1 MFSRFFHLIYN
12 PRVLLVLA
20 IIVALVLLYD
30 YVTLKTFIITVGIL
44 ITCVVLGWLGYYLW
58 KKRKRAAADLADLV
72 ENNVDGDDNNN
83 ENSANATKDENAQE
97 VQALRQQMQD
107 AIKTIRKSKLGD
119 QTGKAALYELP
130 WYMVIGNPAA
140 GKSSAVLHS
149 GLKFPFMEKTNNLS
163 VKGVGGT
170 RNCDWFFSTEG
181 ILLDTAGRYSAYED
195 DRSEWLSFL
204 NLLKKN
210 RPKAPINGIII
221 AVSIA
226 ELTKNDP
233 SYALDLAKNLRSRVQ
248 DLTEQLE
255 VYAPVY
261 VVFTKMDL
269 VSGFRDF
276 FNDYEQEER
285 NQVWGATIPY
295 PEDPDNINIT
305 DVFEEHFGVL
315 INGLKDLSTTKL
327 SLRHQRTVS
336 PSLMTFPM
344 EFQSLRPMIRTL
356 MHALFEDNPFQFK
369 PILRGFY
376 FTSALQ
382 EGQVSSQ
389 MTLQMV
395 QNYDLHPPAVPLN
408 VQQESADK
416 PYFLHD
422 LFSKVIL
429 KDKHLV
435 KQHKNRNKRSHRAIA
450 TLASVVVLCAAVGV
464 WTWSYANNKQLTER
478 VEADLQQVAQ
488 IQKDSNGD
496 LQSQLESL
504 TILQSRIEQLE
515 GYDSDRPLSLGFG
528 LYQGDKLKQKL
539 LAEYY
544 NGIGIIV
551 LAPTK
556 QNIEKFLTEVNT
568 NAAQLKVQEVETS
581 EEASETINNSDTY
594 IQSDPTD
601 VEDAYNALKA
611 YLMLSNHEHLETSHL
626 SDQMTRF
633 WRTWLESNRADMP
646 RDKMIRQAERILS
659 FTLAHVDDPA
669 FPLIQNDLGLVDKTR
684 MNLSKVSKGM
694 PARERVYSE
703 IKMRSSARFP
713 AVTVA
718 QITQNTANEALLGSY
733 VISGTFTKQAWES
746 FISDEIDKAATNKIV
761 ADDWVLATS
770 SQDDLTLTG
779 SPEQI
784 RQYLVSRYK
793 QEYITEWKRFL
804 SQVYIRDSEGFDDHA
819 ILLNQLSNATDSP
832 LKTLFETVNRQTQ
845 WDNKAANQSSA
856 NGSQSRR
863 SFVNWFKQTILRQS
877 PAELRQAEAAM
888 GNSSDSSSNSIG
900 SSNGAAAPASSG
912 VIAQEFSSIHTLVKP
927 REDNKDLSLL
937 DNYLTSLGN
946 IRTRFNNIA
955 RSDDIGPDALLFA
968 SQTLSTEGS
977 ELTKSLQILD
987 EQILSQ
993 ANSEIKQLVR
1003 PLLSEPLTR
1012 SFNMLLTPTKAE
1024 INKVWQAQVHKPFI
1038 DNLGNKYPFTA
1049 NANLEATPAE
1059 IGQFFGEDGY
1069 VAKFVNE
1076 TLSPF
1081 IIRRGDQISSK
1092 IWNGAGLGLS
1102 PQFVADFGRYFVNY
1116 TGGNSTSGAAGAS
1129 GASNQ
1134 TTFQIMPLPVSGLT
1148 EYTIVVDG
1156 QQLRYRMGTQAWTT
1170 FVWPN
1175 PSSQPGASI
1184 RAKDYDGKDYTVFE
1198 EAGSFGVERLIN
1210 SARRTELGDNIFEM
1224 AWSGDGITISVRFRI
1239 ISGNSSTASQ
1249 GRSNNPFTGMKLP
1262 TEVIG
1267 LGVTRTAKPTTSST
1281 NADAANDNP
1290 ANDNVSNNNSTTN
1303 SASNVVGQNNVLNS
1317 QPAATS
1323 SSQNSNQNNNNG
1335 ASANSESA
1343 NNSPNNDDNSEQA
1356 STSSMTNTAASASS
1370 EQQEQ
1375 TP

>member
-12 PRVLLVLA
+12 PRVLLALGL
-20 IIVALVLLYD
+20 IVALVLLYD
-30 YVTLKTFIITVGIL
+30 YVTIKTFVIIIGVL
-44 ITCVVLGWLGYYLW
+44 ITCTVLGALGYYLW
-58 KKRKRAAADLADLV
+58 KKRKLASDELANLV
-72 ENNVDGDDNNN
+72 EDNGNESQGDD
-83 ENSANATKDENAQE
+83 SPHVAKDENAQE

-107 AIKTIRKSKLGD
+107 AIKTIRKSKIGD

-149 GLKFPFMEKTNNLS
+149 GLKFPFMEQGNKLS

-181 ILLDTAGRYSAYED
+181 ILLDTAGRYSVYEE

-204 NLLKKN
+204 SLLKKN

-233 SYALDLAKNLRSRVQ
+233 NYALDLAKNLRSRVQ

-269 VSGFRDF
+269 ISGFRDF

-285 NQVWGATIPY
+285 SQVWGATIPY
-295 PEDPDNINIT
+295 PEDPENINIT

-315 INGLKDLSTTKL
+315 VNGLKDLSTTKL

-382 EGQVSSQ
+382 DGQVSSQ

-395 QNYDLHPPAVPLN
+395 QNYDLRPPAIPLN
-408 VQQESADK
+408 AQQEAADK
-416 PYFLHD
+416 PYFLQD

-435 KQHKNRNKRSHRAIA
+435 KQHKNRHKRSHRALA
-450 TLASVVVLCAAVGV
+450 TLAAVVTLCAAVGL

-478 VEADLQQVAQ
+478 VVADLQQVAAL
-488 IQKDSNGD
+488 QKNSNGD

-504 TILQSRIEQLE
+504 NILQSRIEQLE
-515 GYDSDRPLSLGFG
+515 GYEDDKPLSLSFG

-544 NGIGIIV
+544 NGISIIV

-556 QNIEKFLTEVNT
+556 QNIETFLTEVNT
-568 NAAQLKVQEVETS
+568 NADQLEVRTEDSSTDDTS
-581 EEASETINNSDTY
+581 DAAVNDAY

-611 YLMLSNHEHLETSHL
+611 YLMLSNHDNLEASHL

-633 WRTWLESNRADMP
+633 WRNWLEANRADMP

-669 FPLIQNDLGLVDKTR
+669 FPLIQNDLGLIDKTR
-684 MNLSKVSKGM
+684 SNLSKVSKGQ

-703 IKMRSSARFP
+703 IKMRASARFP
-713 AVTVA
+713 SVTVA
-718 QITQNTANEALLGSY
+718 QITQNNANEALLGSY
-733 VISGTFTKQAWES
+733 VISGTFTKEAWEA
-746 FISDEIDKAATNKIV
+746 FVSDEIDKAATTRVV

-784 RQYLVSRYK
+784 RQYLVNRYK
-793 QEYITEWKRFL
+793 QEYISEWKRFL
-804 SQVYIRDSEGFDDHA
+804 SQVYVRDSTGFDDHA
-819 ILLNQLSNATDSP
+819 VLLNQLSNATESP
-832 LKTLFETVNRQTQ
+832 LKTLFETVDRQTQ
-845 WDNKAANQSSA
+845 WDNKAANQA
-856 NGSQSRR
+856 AGNGGESRR

-888 GNSSDSSSNSIG
+888 NNGGSSSN
-900 SSNGAAAPASSG
+900 APPVAQASSG
-912 VIAQEFSSIHTLVKP
+912 VIAQEFSSIHALVTP
-927 REDNKDLSLL
+927 REENQDLSLL
-937 DNYLTSLGN
+937 DSYLVSLGD

-968 SQTLSTEGS
+968 SQTLSPEGS

-1024 INKVWQAQVHKPFI
+1024 INKVWKAQVYKPFL
-1038 DNLGNKYPFTA
+1038 DNLGSKYPFTA

-1069 VAKFVNE
+1069 VARFVNE

-1081 IIRRGDQISSK
+1081 IIRRGDQISSN
-1092 IWNGAGLGLS
+1092 IWNGAGLGLN
-1102 PQFVADFGRYFVNY
+1102 PQFVADFGRYFTNY
-1116 TGGNSTSGAAGAS
+1116 TGSNSPGAVGANNTGS
-1129 GASNQ
+1129 AANQ

-1184 RAKDYDGKDYTVFE
+1184 RAKDYDGRDFTVFE

-1210 SARRTELGDNIFEM
+1210 SARRTELGNDIFEM

-1239 ISGNSSTASQ
+1239 ISGSGSSTTTGQ
-1249 GRSNNPFTGMKLP
+1249 GRSTNPFTGMKLP
-1262 TEVIG
+1262 EEIIA
-1267 LGVTRTAKPTTSST
+1267 LGVTRTARPISDNNAVDGDTPNAGSGTNQPVPTGEQNTSNVTPPARVST
-1281 NADAANDNP
+1281 IAPN
-1290 ANDNVSNNNSTTN
+1290 TN
-1303 SASNVVGQNNVLNS
+1303 S
-1317 QPAATS
+1317 
-1323 SSQNSNQNNNNG
+1323 
-1335 ASANSESA
+1335 E
-1343 NNSPNNDDNSEQA
+1343 NSPPVQPPTDTTTATDDR
-1356 STSSMTNTAASASS
+1356 SAVT

>member
-1 MFSRFFHLIYN
+1 M
-12 PRVLLVLA
+12 
-20 IIVALVLLYD
+20 
-30 YVTLKTFIITVGIL
+30 
-44 ITCVVLGWLGYYLW
+44 VLGAITYHIW
-58 KKRKRAAADLADLV
+58 KKRKAASNELSDLV
-72 ENNVDGDDNNN
+72 LVEKNNDSQVDNNHL
-83 ENSANATKDENAQE
+83 AKDENAQE

-107 AIKTIRKSKLGD
+107 AIKTIRKSKIGD

-149 GLKFPFMEKTNNLS
+149 GLKFPFMEKTNKLS

-181 ILLDTAGRYSAYED
+181 ILLDTAGRYSVYEE

-233 SYALDLAKNLRSRVQ
+233 SYALNLAKNLRSRVQ

-269 VSGFRDF
+269 ISGFRDF

-285 NQVWGATIPY
+285 SQVWGATIPY
-295 PEDPDNINIT
+295 PEDPENINIT

-315 INGLKDLSTTKL
+315 VNGLKDLSTTKL

-336 PSLMTFPM
+336 PSLMTFPI

-382 EGQVSSQ
+382 DGQVSSQ
-389 MTLQMV
+389 MTQQMV
-395 QNYDLHPPAVPLN
+395 QNYDLHPPAIPIN
-408 VQQESADK
+408 THQEANDK
-416 PYFLHD
+416 AYFLQD

-435 KQHKNRNKRSHRAIA
+435 KQHKNRNKRSYRAFA
-450 TLASVVVLCAAVGV
+450 TLGAVIVLCMAVGL
-464 WTWSYANNKQLTER
+464 WTWSYTNNKQLTER
-478 VEADLQQVAQ
+478 VTADLQQVAEQ
-488 IQKDSNGD
+488 QKNANGD
-496 LQSQLESL
+496 LKSQLESL
-504 TILQSRIEQLE
+504 SILQSRIEQLE
-515 GYDSDRPLSLGFG
+515 GYETDKPLSLSFG

-539 LAEYY
+539 LTEYY
-544 NGIGIIV
+544 NGVNIIV
-551 LAPTK
+551 LAPTT
-556 QNIEKFLTEVNT
+556 QNIERFLTEVNT
-568 NAAQLKVQEVETS
+568 NATQLEVRTEKS
-581 EEASETINNSDTY
+581 SPDESSETATDSAY

-611 YLMLSNHEHLETSHL
+611 YLMLGNHDNLETSHL

-633 WRTWLESNRADMP
+633 WRNWLEANRADMP

-659 FTLAHVDDPA
+659 FTLAHIDDPS

-684 MNLSKVSKGM
+684 QNLSKVSKGQ

-713 AVTVA
+713 SVTVA
-718 QITQNTANEALLGSY
+718 QITQNTTNEALLGSY

-746 FISDEIDKAATNKIV
+746 FVSAEIDKAATTKVV

-784 RQYLVSRYK
+784 RQYLVNRYK
-793 QEYITEWKRFL
+793 QEYISEWKRFL
-804 SQVYIRDSEGFDDHA
+804 SQVYVRDSKSFADHA
-819 ILLNQLSNATDSP
+819 VLLNQLSNATESP
-832 LKTLFETVNRQTQ
+832 LKTLFETVDRQTQ
-845 WDNKAANQSSA
+845 WDNKTANQASNTS
-856 NGSQSRR
+856 SQSRR
-863 SFVNWFKQTILRQS
+863 SFIDWFKQTILRQS
-877 PAELRQAEAAM
+877 PAELRQAEAALN
-888 GNSSDSSSNSIG
+888 NSSG
-900 SSNGAAAPASSG
+900 SSNATSTVPKTSG
-912 VIAQEFSSIHTLVKP
+912 IIAQEFSSIHALVTP
-927 REDNKDLSLL
+927 REDNQDLSLL
-937 DNYLTSLGN
+937 DNYISSLGN

-955 RSDDIGPDALLFA
+955 RSNDIGPDALLFA
-968 SQTLSTEGS
+968 SQTLSPEGS

-993 ANSEIKQLVR
+993 ANSDMKQLVR

-1024 INKVWQAQVHKPFI
+1024 INKVWKAQVRKPFL
-1038 DNLGNKYPFTA
+1038 DNLEQKYPFTA

-1069 VAKFVNE
+1069 VARFVNE

-1092 IWNGAGLGLS
+1092 IWNGAGLGLN

-1116 TGGNSTSGAAGAS
+1116 TGSNNASASGSGNSTST
-1129 GASNQ
+1129 SNQ

-1184 RAKDYDGKDYTVFE
+1184 RAKDYDGKDFTVFE

-1224 AWSGDGITISVRFRI
+1224 AWSGDGVTISVRFRI
-1239 ISGNSSTASQ
+1239 ISGSSNTASQ
-1249 GRSNNPFTGMKLP
+1249 GRSTNPFTGMKLP
-1262 TEVIG
+1262 DEVIA
-1267 LGVTRTAKPTTSST
+1267 LGVTRTAKPITDSSNSANNGTATVANGSAASPVAQTRATSTTPSSSAGQLNVT
-1281 NADAANDNP
+1281 ANATDDSPAP
-1290 ANDNVSNNNSTTN
+1290 ANDSTN
-1303 SASNVVGQNNVLNS
+1303 EDENSNV
-1317 QPAATS
+1317 A
-1323 SSQNSNQNNNNG
+1323 
-1335 ASANSESA
+1335 
-1343 NNSPNNDDNSEQA
+1343 D
-1356 STSSMTNTAASASS
+1356 
-1370 EQQEQ
+1370 QEQ

>member
-12 PRVLLVLA
+12 PRVLLVLG

-30 YVTLKTFIITVGIL
+30 YVTIKTFTIVIGIL
-44 ITCVVLGWLGYYLW
+44 IICTVLGVLGYYLW
-58 KKRKRAAADLADLV
+58 KKRKKASNELADLV
-72 ENNVDGDDNNN
+72 EDNNESLDDNA
-83 ENSANATKDENAQE
+83 EVAKDENAQE

-107 AIKTIRKSKLGD
+107 AIKTIRKSKIGD

-149 GLKFPFMEKTNNLS
+149 GLKFPFMEKTNKLS

-181 ILLDTAGRYSAYED
+181 ILIDTAGRYSVYEE

-233 SYALDLAKNLRSRVQ
+233 NYALDLAKNLRSRVQ

-285 NQVWGATIPY
+285 SQVWGATIPY
-295 PEDPDNINIT
+295 PEDPENINIT

-315 INGLKDLSTTKL
+315 VNGLKDLSTTKL

-382 EGQVSSQ
+382 DGQVSSQ

-408 VQQESADK
+408 AQQDAADT
-416 PYFLHD
+416 PYFLQD

-450 TLASVVVLCAAVGV
+450 TLAAVVTLCAAVGL
-464 WTWSYANNKQLTER
+464 WTWSYTNNKQLTER
-478 VEADLQQVAQ
+478 VVADLQQVAEL
-488 IQKDSNGD
+488 QKNSNGD

-504 TILQSRIEQLE
+504 SILQSRIEQLE
-515 GYDSDRPLSLGFG
+515 GYEEDKPLSLSFG

-539 LAEYY
+539 LTEYY

-568 NAAQLKVQEVETS
+568 NAVQLEVRTEESSTEDTTET
-581 EEASETINNSDTY
+581 ATNDAY

-611 YLMLSNHEHLETSHL
+611 YLMLGNRDNLETSHL

-633 WRTWLESNRADMP
+633 WRNWLEANRADMP

-669 FPLIQNDLGLVDKTR
+669 FPLIQNDLGLIDETR
-684 MNLSKVSKGM
+684 SNLSKVSKGQ

-713 AVTVA
+713 SITVA
-718 QITQNTANEALLGSY
+718 QITQNTTNETLLGSY
-733 VISGTFTKQAWES
+733 VISGTFTKQAWDS
-746 FISDEIDKAATNKIV
+746 FVSDEIDKAATTRVV

-784 RQYLVSRYK
+784 RQYLVNRYK
-793 QEYITEWKRFL
+793 QEYIAEWKRFL
-804 SQVYIRDSEGFDDHA
+804 SQVYVRDSEGFDDHA
-819 ILLNQLSNATDSP
+819 VLLNQLSNATESP
-832 LKTLFETVNRQTQ
+832 LKTLFETVDRQTQ
-845 WDNKAANQSSA
+845 WDNQAANQASG
-856 NGSQSRR
+856 NGGRSRR

-877 PAELRQAEAAM
+877 PAELRMAEAAM
-888 GNSSDSSSNSIG
+888 NNGSSSSDTT
-900 SSNGAAAPASSG
+900 AATQANSG
-912 VIAQEFSSIHTLVKP
+912 VIAQEFSSIHALVTP
-927 REDNKDLSLL
+927 REDNQDLSLL
-937 DNYLTSLGN
+937 DNYLASLGN

-968 SQTLSTEGS
+968 SQTLSPEGS

-1024 INKVWQAQVHKPFI
+1024 INKVWKAQVRKPFL
-1038 DNLGNKYPFTA
+1038 DNLEKKYPFTA

-1069 VAKFVNE
+1069 VARFVNE

-1092 IWNGAGLGLS
+1092 IWNGAGLGLN

-1116 TGGNSTSGAAGAS
+1116 TGSNNAGSPGTAS
-1129 GASNQ
+1129 ANGASNQ

-1184 RAKDYDGKDYTVFE
+1184 RAKDYDGRDFTVFE

-1210 SARRTELGDNIFEM
+1210 SARRTELGDDIFEM
-1224 AWSGDGITISVRFRI
+1224 AWSGDGTTISVRFRV
-1239 ISGNSSTASQ
+1239 ISGNSSNASQ

-1262 TEVIG
+1262 DDIIA
-1267 LGVTRTAKPTTSST
+1267 LGVTRTAKPVTDTNTDNNNFSPSASPSPSATSDSAANSTNQNSEQNSTTSSQSANALALTPST
-1281 NADAANDNP
+1281 NDA
-1290 ANDNVSNNNSTTN
+1290 NSTQANTPT
-1303 SASNVVGQNNVLNS
+1303 A
-1317 QPAATS
+1317 PTS
-1323 SSQNSNQNNNNG
+1323 SS
-1335 ASANSESA
+1335 
-1343 NNSPNNDDNSEQA
+1343 
-1356 STSSMTNTAASASS
+1356 AAS

>member
-12 PRVLLVLA
+12 PRVLLVLG
-20 IIVALVLLYD
+20 IVVGLVWLYD
-30 YVTLKTFIITVGIL
+30 YVTLKTFIIVVGLL
-44 ITCVVLGWLGYYLW
+44 IVAALLGLFGYYLW
-58 KKRKRAAADLADLV
+58 KKRKKASTELADLV
-72 ENNVDGDDNNN
+72 EDNVHQNPIYQSHANKNSTNKDDGN
-83 ENSANATKDENAQE
+83 EAHAVKDENAQE
-97 VQALRQQMQD
+97 VQALRQQMQE
-107 AIKTIRKSKLGD
+107 AIKTIRKSKIGD

-149 GLKFPFMEKTNNLS
+149 GLKFPFMEQTNKLS

-181 ILLDTAGRYSAYED
+181 ILLDTAGRYSAYEE

-204 NLLKKN
+204 SLLKKN

-285 NQVWGATIPY
+285 DQVWGATIPY
-295 PEDPDNINIT
+295 PEDPDNINII
-305 DVFEEHFGVL
+305 DIFEEHFGILV
-315 INGLKDLSTTKL
+315 NGLKGLSTTKL

-395 QNYDLHPPAVPLN
+395 QNYALKPPAVPLSI
-408 VQQESADK
+408 QQAAADK
-416 PYFLHD
+416 PYFLQD

-435 KQHKNRNKRSHRAIA
+435 KQYKNRNKRSHRALT
-450 TLASVVVLCAAVGV
+450 TLAAVIVLCVSVGL
-464 WTWSYANNKQLTER
+464 WTWSYANNKQLLKR

-488 IQKDSNGD
+488 IQKNANGD

-504 TILQSRIEQLE
+504 SILQSRIEQLE
-515 GYDSDRPLSLGFG
+515 GYEENQPLSLGFG
-528 LYQGDKLKQKL
+528 LYQGDKLKHKL

-544 NGIGIIV
+544 NGISIIV
-551 LAPTK
+551 LAPTT
-556 QNIEKFLTEVNT
+556 QNIEKFLTAVHS
-568 NAAQLKVQEVETS
+568 NAAQLKVQAAETS
-581 EEASETINNSDTY
+581 VEEATTLGNNDTY
-594 IQSDPTD
+594 IQSNPTD

-611 YLMLSNHEHLETSHL
+611 YLMLGNHEHLETSHL

-633 WRTWLESNRADMP
+633 WRNWLEANRADMP

-659 FTLAHVDDPA
+659 FTLAHVDDPN
-669 FPLIQNDLGLVDKTR
+669 FPLIQNDLGLVDKARTT
-684 MNLSKVSKGM
+684 LSKVSKGL

-713 AVTVA
+713 ALTVA
-718 QITQNTANEALLGSY
+718 QITQNSSNEALLGGY

-746 FISDEIDKAATNKIV
+746 FVSDEIDKAATNKMV
-761 ADDWVLATS
+761 ADDWVLATN

-804 SQVYIRDSEGFDDHA
+804 SQVYIRDSASFDDHT
-819 ILLNQLSNATDSP
+819 ILLNQLSNATNSP
-832 LKTLFETVNRQTQ
+832 LKILFETVDRQTQ
-845 WDNKAANQSSA
+845 WDNKTQNQPSA
-856 NGSQSRR
+856 NTSNSRR
-863 SFVNWFKQTILRQS
+863 SFVNWFKQTVLRQS
-877 PAELRQAEAAM
+877 PAELRQAEAAINNSNNSAIP
-888 GNSSDSSSNSIG
+888 NSS
-900 SSNGAAAPASSG
+900 ATAAPVSSG
-912 VIAQEFSSIHTLVKP
+912 FIAQEFSSIHTLVTP
-927 REDNKDLSLL
+927 REDNQNLSLL
-937 DNYLTSLGN
+937 DNYLASLGN

-993 ANSEIKQLVR
+993 ASSNIKQLIR

-1012 SFNMLLTPTKAE
+1012 SFDRLLKPTKDE
-1024 INKVWQAQVHKPFI
+1024 INKVWQAQVYKPFN
-1038 DNLGNKYPFTA
+1038 DNLAGKYPFTA

-1069 VAKFVNE
+1069 VAKFINE

-1102 PQFVADFGRYFVNY
+1102 PKFVADFGRYFTNY
-1116 TGGNSTSGAAGAS
+1116 TGANRTGANGAAGSSSA
-1129 GASNQ
+1129 ANQ

-1148 EYTIVVDG
+1148 EYTIVLDG

-1184 RAKDYDGKDYTVFE
+1184 QAKDYNGKDYAIFE
-1198 EAGSFGVERLIN
+1198 EAGSFGVERFIN
-1210 SARRTELGDNIFEM
+1210 AARRTELGNDVFEM
-1224 AWSGDGITISVRFRI
+1224 AWSGDGITLSVRFRI
-1239 ISGNSSTASQ
+1239 ISGSANTASQ
-1249 GRSNNPFTGMKLP
+1249 GQSNNPFTAMKLP
-1262 TEVIG
+1262 DEVIG
-1267 LGVTRTAKPTTSST
+1267 LGVTRTAKLLT
-1281 NADAANDNP
+1281 DANK
-1290 ANDNVSNNNSTTN
+1290 
-1303 SASNVVGQNNVLNS
+1303 
-1317 QPAATS
+1317 
-1323 SSQNSNQNNNNG
+1323 
-1335 ASANSESA
+1335 E
-1343 NNSPNNDDNSEQA
+1343 
-1356 STSSMTNTAASASS
+1356 NTAANETSDSNAATTQPKPNKGTPNTNSITPTPKINREAPIGS
-1370 EQQEQ
+1370 RQQEP

>member
-12 PRVLLVLA
+12 PRVLLALGL
-20 IIVALVLLYD
+20 IVALVLLYD
-30 YVTLKTFIITVGIL
+30 YVTIKTFVIIIGVL
-44 ITCVVLGWLGYYLW
+44 ITCTVLGALGYYLW
-58 KKRKRAAADLADLV
+58 KKRKLASDELANLV
-72 ENNVDGDDNNN
+72 EDNGNESQGDD
-83 ENSANATKDENAQE
+83 SLHVAKDENAQE

-107 AIKTIRKSKLGD
+107 AIKTIRKSKIGD

-149 GLKFPFMEKTNNLS
+149 GLKFPFMEQGNKLS

-181 ILLDTAGRYSAYED
+181 ILLDTAGRYSVYEE

-204 NLLKKN
+204 SLLKKN

-233 SYALDLAKNLRSRVQ
+233 NYALDLAKNLRSRVQ

-269 VSGFRDF
+269 ISGFRDF

-285 NQVWGATIPY
+285 SQVWGATIPY
-295 PEDPDNINIT
+295 PEDPENINIT

-315 INGLKDLSTTKL
+315 VNGLKDLSTTKL

-382 EGQVSSQ
+382 DGQVSSQ

-395 QNYDLHPPAVPLN
+395 QNYDLHPPAIPLN
-408 VQQESADK
+408 AQQEAADK
-416 PYFLHD
+416 PYFLQD

-435 KQHKNRNKRSHRAIA
+435 KQHKNRHKRSHRALA
-450 TLASVVVLCAAVGV
+450 TLAAVVTLCAAVGL

-478 VEADLQQVAQ
+478 VVADLQQVAAL
-488 IQKDSNGD
+488 QKNSNGD

-504 TILQSRIEQLE
+504 NILQSRIEQLE
-515 GYDSDRPLSLGFG
+515 GYEDDKPLSLSFG

-544 NGIGIIV
+544 NGISIIV

-556 QNIEKFLTEVNT
+556 QNIETFLTEVNT
-568 NAAQLKVQEVETS
+568 NADQLEVRTEDSSTDDTS
-581 EEASETINNSDTY
+581 DAAVNDAY

-611 YLMLSNHEHLETSHL
+611 YLMLGNHDNLEASHL

-633 WRTWLESNRADMP
+633 WRNWLEANRADMP

-669 FPLIQNDLGLVDKTR
+669 FPLIQNDLGLIDKTR
-684 MNLSKVSKGM
+684 SNLSKVSKGQ

-703 IKMRSSARFP
+703 IKMRASARFP
-713 AVTVA
+713 SVTVA
-718 QITQNTANEALLGSY
+718 QITQNNANEALLGSY
-733 VISGTFTKQAWES
+733 VISGTFTKEAWDA
-746 FISDEIDKAATNKIV
+746 FVSDEIDKAATTRVV

-784 RQYLVSRYK
+784 RQYLVNRYK
-793 QEYITEWKRFL
+793 QEYISEWKRFL
-804 SQVYIRDSEGFDDHA
+804 SQVYVRDSTGFDDHA
-819 ILLNQLSNATDSP
+819 VLLNQLSNATESP
-832 LKTLFETVNRQTQ
+832 LKTLFETVDRQTQ
-845 WDNKAANQSSA
+845 WDNKAANQA
-856 NGSQSRR
+856 AGNGGESRR

-888 GNSSDSSSNSIG
+888 NNGGSSSN
-900 SSNGAAAPASSG
+900 AAPVAQASSG
-912 VIAQEFSSIHTLVKP
+912 VIAQEFSSIHALVTP
-927 REDNKDLSLL
+927 REENQDLSLL
-937 DNYLTSLGN
+937 DSYLVSLGD

-968 SQTLSTEGS
+968 SQTLSPEGS

-1024 INKVWQAQVHKPFI
+1024 INKVWKAQVYKPFL
-1038 DNLGNKYPFTA
+1038 DNLGSKYPFTA

-1069 VAKFVNE
+1069 VARFVNE

-1092 IWNGAGLGLS
+1092 IWNGAGLGLN
-1102 PQFVADFGRYFVNY
+1102 PQFVADFGRYFTNY
-1116 TGGNSTSGAAGAS
+1116 MGSNSTGAAGANNTG
-1129 GASNQ
+1129 GAANQ

-1184 RAKDYDGKDYTVFE
+1184 RAKDYDGRDFTVFE

-1210 SARRTELGDNIFEM
+1210 SARRTELGNDIFEM

-1239 ISGNSSTASQ
+1239 ISGSGGSSSTTGQ
-1249 GRSNNPFTGMKLP
+1249 GRSTNPFTGMKLP
-1262 TEVIG
+1262 EEVIA
-1267 LGVTRTAKPTTSST
+1267 LGVTRTARPIS
-1281 NADAANDNP
+1281 NDNAVDGDTP
-1290 ANDNVSNNNSTTN
+1290 NAGSGTNQPVPTGQQNTSNVTPLARVSTVAPNTN
-1303 SASNVVGQNNVLNS
+1303 S
-1317 QPAATS
+1317 
-1323 SSQNSNQNNNNG
+1323 
-1335 ASANSESA
+1335 E
-1343 NNSPNNDDNSEQA
+1343 NSPPVQLPTDTTTATDDR
-1356 STSSMTNTAASASS
+1356 SAVT

>member
-12 PRVLLVLA
+12 PRVLLALG

-30 YVTLKTFIITVGIL
+30 YVPIKTFFIIIGVL
-44 ITCVVLGWLGYYLW
+44 ITFTVLGALAYYLW
-58 KKRKRAAADLADLV
+58 KKRKKASDDLANLV
-72 ENNVDGDDNNN
+72 EDNGSEGTN
-83 ENSANATKDENAQE
+83 ENGTPTAKDENTQE

-107 AIKTIRKSKLGD
+107 AIKTIRKSKIGD

-149 GLKFPFMEKTNNLS
+149 GLKFPFMEQTNKLS

-181 ILLDTAGRYSAYED
+181 ILLDTAGRYSVYEE

-204 NLLKKN
+204 SLLKKN

-233 SYALDLAKNLRSRVQ
+233 NYALDLAKNLRSRVQ

-269 VSGFRDF
+269 ISGFRDF

-295 PEDPDNINIT
+295 PEDPDNINMT
-305 DVFEEHFGVL
+305 DVFEEHFGILV
-315 INGLKDLSTTKL
+315 NGLKDLSTTKL

-389 MTLQMV
+389 MTLQMM
-395 QNYDLHPPAVPLN
+395 QNYDLRPPAIPLN
-408 VQQESADK
+408 AQQEAADK
-416 PYFLHD
+416 PYFLQD

-435 KQHKNRNKRSHRAIA
+435 KQHKNRNRRSHRAIA
-450 TLASVVVLCAAVGV
+450 TLAAVVTLCAAAGL

-478 VEADLQQVAQ
+478 VVADLQEVAAL
-488 IQKDSNGD
+488 QKNANGD

-504 TILQSRIEQLE
+504 NILQSRIEQLE
-515 GYDSDRPLSLGFG
+515 GYEEDKPLSLRFG
-528 LYQGDKLKQKL
+528 LYQGDKLKDKL

-544 NGIGIIV
+544 NGISIIV

-556 QNIEKFLTEVNT
+556 QNIEQFLTEVNT
-568 NAAQLKVQEVETS
+568 NTDQLEVRTEDSTTDDAA
-581 EEASETINNSDTY
+581 EAATNDAY

-611 YLMLSNHEHLETSHL
+611 YLMLGNHDNLETSHL

-633 WRTWLESNRADMP
+633 WRNWLEANRADMP

-659 FTLAHVDDPA
+659 FTLAHADDPA

-684 MNLSKVSKGM
+684 TNLSKVSKGQ
-694 PARERVYSE
+694 PARDRVYSE

-713 AVTVA
+713 SVTVA
-718 QITQNTANEALLGSY
+718 QITQDTNSEALLGSY

-746 FISDEIDKAATNKIV
+746 FVSDEIDKAATTRVV

-770 SQDDLTLTG
+770 SQNDLTLTG

-784 RQYLVSRYK
+784 RQYLVNRYK
-793 QEYITEWKRFL
+793 QEYISEWKRFL
-804 SQVYIRDSEGFDDHA
+804 SQVYVRDSKGFDDHA
-819 ILLNQLSNATDSP
+819 VLLNQLSNPTESP
-832 LKTLFETVNRQTQ
+832 LKTLFETVDRQTQ
-845 WDNKAANQSSA
+845 WDNQAANPAAA
-856 NGSQSRR
+856 NGGQSRR

-877 PAELRQAEAAM
+877 PAELRQAEAAL
-888 GNSSDSSSNSIG
+888 GNNGSTSDT
-900 SSNGAAAPASSG
+900 ATPTAQAPSG
-912 VIAQEFSSIHTLVKP
+912 VIAQEFSSIHALVTP
-927 REDNKDLSLL
+927 REDNQDLSLL
-937 DNYLTSLGN
+937 DNYLASLGDV
-946 IRTRFNNIA
+946 RTRFNNIA

-968 SQTLSTEGS
+968 SQTLSPDGS

-1024 INKVWQAQVHKPFI
+1024 INKVWKAQVRKPFL
-1038 DNLGNKYPFTA
+1038 DNLEKKYPFTA

-1092 IWNGAGLGLS
+1092 IWNGAGLGLN
-1102 PQFVADFGRYFVNY
+1102 PKFVADFGRYYTNY
-1116 TGGNSTSGAAGAS
+1116 TGSNTAGTTGAAGNGGS
-1129 GASNQ
+1129 TNQ

-1184 RAKDYDGKDYTVFE
+1184 RAKDYDGRDFTVFE

-1210 SARRTELGDNIFEM
+1210 SARRTELGDDIFEM

-1239 ISGNSSTASQ
+1239 ISGNSSNATQ
-1249 GRSNNPFTGMKLP
+1249 GRSTNPFNGMKLP
-1262 TEVIG
+1262 DEIIA
-1267 LGVTRTAKPTTSST
+1267 LGVTRTAAPIADS
-1281 NADAANDNP
+1281 NAA
-1290 ANDNVSNNNSTTN
+1290 NNSTPTN
-1303 SASNVVGQNNVLNS
+1303 GSTTNVTTPSDGQNNTTPTTPSNILNLT
-1317 QPAATS
+1317 PTT
-1323 SSQNSNQNNNNG
+1323 N
-1335 ASANSESA
+1335 ANDA
-1343 NNSPNNDDNSEQA
+1343 GNAQA
-1356 STSSMTNTAASASS
+1356 DTPVATNTSTDNDSA
-1370 EQQEQ
+1370 EAETQEQ

>member
-1 MFSRFFHLIYN
+1 MFSRFFHLIYH
-12 PRVLLVLA
+12 PRVLLVLG

-30 YVTLKTFIITVGIL
+30 YVAIKTFFIIIGIL
-44 ITCVVLGWLGYYLW
+44 ITCMILGAITYYLW
-58 KKRKRAAADLADLV
+58 KKRKLASDELSNLV
-72 ENNVDGDDNNN
+72 EDSGD
-83 ENSANATKDENAQE
+83 EKHGEASHVAKDENAQE

-107 AIKTIRKSKLGD
+107 AIKTIRKSKIGD

-149 GLKFPFMEKTNNLS
+149 GLKFPFMEKTNKLS

-181 ILLDTAGRYSAYED
+181 ILLDTAGRYSVYEE

-210 RPKAPINGIII
+210 RSKAPINGIII

-233 SYALDLAKNLRSRVQ
+233 NYALDLAKNLRSRVQ

-261 VVFTKMDL
+261 VIFTKMDL
-269 VSGFRDF
+269 ISGFRDF

-285 NQVWGATIPY
+285 SQVWGATVPY
-295 PEDPDNINIT
+295 PDDPENINIT

-315 INGLKDLSTTKL
+315 VNGLKDLSTTKL

-336 PSLMTFPM
+336 PSLMTFPI

-382 EGQVSSQ
+382 DGQVSSQ

-395 QNYDLHPPAVPLN
+395 QNYDLHPPSVPLN
-408 VQQESADK
+408 TQQETADK
-416 PYFLHD
+416 PYFLQD

-435 KQHKNRNKRSHRAIA
+435 KQHKNRNKRSYRALA
-450 TLASVVVLCAAVGV
+450 TLAAVATLCTAVGL

-478 VEADLQQVAQ
+478 VVADLQQVAEQ
-488 IQKDSNGD
+488 QKNANGD
-496 LQSQLESL
+496 LRSQLESL
-504 TILQSRIEQLE
+504 SILQSRIEQLE
-515 GYDSDRPLSLGFG
+515 GYDEDKPLSLSFG
-528 LYQGDKLKQKL
+528 LYQGDKLKKKL

-544 NGIGIIV
+544 NGVSIIV
-551 LAPTK
+551 LAPTT

-568 NAAQLKVQEVETS
+568 NASQLEVRTEESNTNDKAET
-581 EEASETINNSDTY
+581 ATNDAY

-611 YLMLSNHEHLETSHL
+611 YLMLGNHDHLENSHL

-633 WRTWLESNRADMP
+633 WRNWLEANRADMP

-669 FPLIQNDLGLVDKTR
+669 FPLIQNDLGLIDKTR
-684 MNLSKVSKGM
+684 SNLSKVSKGQ

-713 AVTVA
+713 SVTVA
-718 QITQNTANEALLGSY
+718 QITQNAANEALLGSY

-746 FISDEIDKAATNKIV
+746 FVSDEIDKAATTRVV

-784 RQYLVSRYK
+784 RQYLVNRYK
-793 QEYITEWKRFL
+793 QEYISEWKRFL
-804 SQVYIRDSEGFDDHA
+804 SQVYVRDSKGFDDHA
-819 ILLNQLSNATDSP
+819 VLLNQLSNATASP
-832 LKTLFETVNRQTQ
+832 LKTLFETVDRQTQ
-845 WDNKAANQSSA
+845 WDNQAANQTSVT
-856 NGSQSRR
+856 GGKSRR
-863 SFVNWFKQTILRQS
+863 SFIDWFKQTILRQS
-877 PAELRQAEAAM
+877 PAELRQAEAAL
-888 GNSSDSSSNSIG
+888 GNSSSAN
-900 SSNGAAAPASSG
+900 NAAPVAQARSG
-912 VIAQEFSSIHTLVKP
+912 MIAQEFSSIHALVTP
-927 REDNKDLSLL
+927 REDNQDLSLL
-937 DNYLTSLGN
+937 DNYLASLGN

-955 RSDDIGPDALLFA
+955 RSGDIGPDALLFA
-968 SQTLSTEGS
+968 SQTLSPEGS

-1012 SFNMLLTPTKAE
+1012 SFNMLLTPTKSE
-1024 INKVWQAQVHKPFI
+1024 INKVWKAQVRKPFL
-1038 DNLGNKYPFTA
+1038 DTLEKKYPFTA

-1069 VAKFVNE
+1069 VARFVND

-1092 IWNGAGLGLS
+1092 IWNGAGLGLN

-1116 TGGNSTSGAAGAS
+1116 TGSNSAGSSGSATAN

-1184 RAKDYDGKDYTVFE
+1184 RAKDYDGKDFTVFE

-1239 ISGNSSTASQ
+1239 ISGSSNTASQ
-1249 GRSNNPFTGMKLP
+1249 GRSTNPFNGMKLP
-1262 TEVIG
+1262 DEVIA
-1267 LGVTRTAKPTTSST
+1267 LGVTRTAKPVIDKNTVGNGSPTTNNGSPAANSSVSNSVAQGREQSSSALSLPASELNVTT
-1281 NADAANDNP
+1281 NATDDTRTQADAASNDN
-1290 ANDNVSNNNSTTN
+1290 S
-1303 SASNVVGQNNVLNS
+1303 VVAE
-1317 QPAATS
+1317 P
-1323 SSQNSNQNNNNG
+1323 
-1335 ASANSESA
+1335 
-1343 NNSPNNDDNSEQA
+1343 
-1356 STSSMTNTAASASS
+1356 
-1370 EQQEQ
+1370 QEQ

>member
-12 PRVLLVLA
+12 PRVLIVLG

-30 YVTLKTFIITVGIL
+30 YVSLKTFFIIVSML
-44 ITCVVLGWLGYYLW
+44 ITCMVLGTLAYHVW
-58 KKRKRAAADLADLV
+58 KKRKAASNELSDLV
-72 ENNVDGDDNNN
+72 LVEKNNDSQVDNHHL
-83 ENSANATKDENAQE
+83 AKDENAQE

-107 AIKTIRKSKLGD
+107 AIKTIRKSKIGD

-149 GLKFPFMEKTNNLS
+149 GLKFPFMEKTNKLS

-181 ILLDTAGRYSAYED
+181 ILLDTAGRYSVYEE

-233 SYALDLAKNLRSRVQ
+233 SYALNLAKNLRSRVQ

-269 VSGFRDF
+269 ISGFRDF

-285 NQVWGATIPY
+285 SQVWGATIPY
-295 PEDPDNINIT
+295 PEDPENINIT

-315 INGLKDLSTTKL
+315 VNGLKDLSTTKL

-336 PSLMTFPM
+336 PSLMTFPI

-382 EGQVSSQ
+382 DGQVSSQ
-389 MTLQMV
+389 MTQQMV
-395 QNYDLHPPAVPLN
+395 QNYDLHPPAVPIN
-408 VQQESADK
+408 TQQETNNK
-416 PYFLHD
+416 PYFLQD

-435 KQHKNRNKRSHRAIA
+435 KQHKNRNKRSYRAFA
-450 TLASVVVLCAAVGV
+450 TLGAVIVLCMAVGL
-464 WTWSYANNKQLTER
+464 WTWSYTNNKQLTER
-478 VEADLQQVAQ
+478 VAADLQQVAEQ
-488 IQKDSNGD
+488 QKNANGD
-496 LQSQLESL
+496 LKSQLESL
-504 TILQSRIEQLE
+504 SILQSRIEQLE
-515 GYDSDRPLSLGFG
+515 GYEDDKPLSLSFG

-539 LAEYY
+539 LTEYY
-544 NGIGIIV
+544 NGVNIIV
-551 LAPTK
+551 LAPTT
-556 QNIEKFLTEVNT
+556 QNIERFLTEVNT
-568 NAAQLKVQEVETS
+568 NATQLEVRTEKS
-581 EEASETINNSDTY
+581 IPDENSETATNNAY

-611 YLMLSNHEHLETSHL
+611 YLMLGNHDHLETSHL

-633 WRTWLESNRADMP
+633 WRNWLEANRADMP

-659 FTLAHVDDPA
+659 FTLAHIDDPS
-669 FPLIQNDLGLVDKTR
+669 FPLIQNDLGLIDTTR
-684 MNLSKVSKGM
+684 QNLSKVSKGQ

-713 AVTVA
+713 SVTVA
-718 QITQNTANEALLGSY
+718 QITQNTTNEALLGSY

-746 FISDEIDKAATNKIV
+746 FVSDEIDKAATTRVV

-784 RQYLVSRYK
+784 RQYLVNRYK
-793 QEYITEWKRFL
+793 QEYISEWKRFL
-804 SQVYIRDSEGFDDHA
+804 SQVYVRDSKSFADHA
-819 ILLNQLSNATDSP
+819 ILLNQLSSTTESP
-832 LKTLFETVNRQTQ
+832 LKTLFETVDRQTQ
-845 WDNKAANQSSA
+845 WDNKTANQTSNTS
-856 NGSQSRR
+856 SQSRR
-863 SFVNWFKQTILRQS
+863 SFIDWFKQTILRQS
-877 PAELRQAEAAM
+877 PAELRQAEAALN
-888 GNSSDSSSNSIG
+888 NSNG
-900 SSNGAAAPASSG
+900 SSNATSTVPTTSG
-912 VIAQEFSSIHTLVKP
+912 LIAQEFSSIHALVTP
-927 REDNKDLSLL
+927 REDNQDLSLL
-937 DNYLTSLGN
+937 DNYISSLGN

-955 RSDDIGPDALLFA
+955 RSNDIGPDSLLFA
-968 SQTLSTEGS
+968 SQTLSPEGS

-993 ANSEIKQLVR
+993 ANSDIKQLVR

-1024 INKVWQAQVHKPFI
+1024 INKVWKAQVRKPFL
-1038 DNLGNKYPFTA
+1038 DNLEKKYPFTA

-1069 VAKFVNE
+1069 VARFVNE

-1092 IWNGAGLGLS
+1092 IWNGAGLGLN

-1116 TGGNSTSGAAGAS
+1116 TGSNNASATGSGSSAS
-1129 GASNQ
+1129 ASNQ

-1184 RAKDYDGKDYTVFE
+1184 RAKDYDGKDFTVFE

-1224 AWSGDGITISVRFRI
+1224 AWSGDGVTISVRFRI
-1239 ISGNSSTASQ
+1239 ISGSSNTANQ
-1249 GRSNNPFTGMKLP
+1249 GRSTNPFTGMKLP
-1262 TEVIG
+1262 DEVIA
-1267 LGVTRTAKPTTSST
+1267 LGVTRTAKPITDSSISNNAPTTSSSSIVNSVAQGNEQSSTTRVQPTGELNVTT
-1281 NADAANDNP
+1281 NATDSSQTQDDMPVANTGAANAEP
-1290 ANDNVSNNNSTTN
+1290 
-1303 SASNVVGQNNVLNS
+1303 
-1317 QPAATS
+1317 
-1323 SSQNSNQNNNNG
+1323 
-1335 ASANSESA
+1335 
-1343 NNSPNNDDNSEQA
+1343 
-1356 STSSMTNTAASASS
+1356 
-1370 EQQEQ
+1370 QEQ

>member
-12 PRVLLVLA
+12 PRVLLALG
-20 IIVALVLLYD
+20 IMVALVLLYD
-30 YVTLKTFIITVGIL
+30 YVTIKTFFIIIALL
-44 ITCVVLGWLGYYLW
+44 ITCAVLGALTYYVW
-58 KKRKRAAADLADLV
+58 KKRKAASDELSNLVLV
-72 ENNVDGDDNNN
+72 EEKGN
-83 ENSANATKDENAQE
+83 EGQGEKSPVAKDENAQE

-107 AIKTIRKSKLGD
+107 AIKTIRKSKIGD

-149 GLKFPFMEKTNNLS
+149 GLKFPFMEKTNKLS

-181 ILLDTAGRYSAYED
+181 ILLDTAGRYSVYEE

-285 NQVWGATIPY
+285 SQVWGATIPY
-295 PEDPDNINIT
+295 PEDPENINIT
-305 DVFEEHFGVL
+305 DVFEEHFGILV
-315 INGLKDLSTTKL
+315 NGLKDLSTTKL

-336 PSLMTFPM
+336 PSLMTFPI

-382 EGQVSSQ
+382 DGQVSSQ
-389 MTLQMV
+389 MTLQMM
-395 QNYDLHPPAVPLN
+395 QNYDLHPPAIPLN
-408 VQQESADK
+408 AQQEGTDK
-416 PYFLHD
+416 PYFLQD

-435 KQHKNRNKRSHRAIA
+435 KQHKNRNKRSHRALA
-450 TLASVVVLCAAVGV
+450 TLAAVITLCVAVGL
-464 WTWSYANNKQLTER
+464 WTWSYANNVQLTER
-478 VEADLQQVAQ
+478 VVADLQQVAQ
-488 IQKDSNGD
+488 LQKDANGD

-515 GYDSDRPLSLGFG
+515 GYEKDKPLSLSFG
-528 LYQGDKLKQKL
+528 LYQGDTLKQKL

-544 NGIGIIV
+544 NGVSIIV
-551 LAPTK
+551 LAPTT

-568 NAAQLKVQEVETS
+568 NAAQLEARTEEPSAGDTS
-581 EEASETINNSDTY
+581 ETAINDAY

-611 YLMLSNHEHLETSHL
+611 YLMLGNHDNLETSHL

-633 WRTWLESNRADMP
+633 WRNWLEANRADMP

-659 FTLAHVDDPA
+659 FTLAHIDNPA
-669 FPLIQNDLGLVDKTR
+669 FPLIQNDLGLIDQTR
-684 MNLSKVSKGM
+684 SNLSKVSKGQ
-694 PARERVYSE
+694 PARDRVYAE

-713 AVTVA
+713 SITVA

-746 FISDEIDKAATNKIV
+746 FVSNEIDKAATTRVV
-761 ADDWVLATS
+761 ADDWVLATN

-784 RQYLVSRYK
+784 RQYLVNRYK
-793 QEYITEWKRFL
+793 QEYISEWKRFL
-804 SQVYIRDSEGFDDHA
+804 SQVYIRDSKGFEDHA
-819 ILLNQLSNATDSP
+819 ILLNQLSNATESP
-832 LKTLFETVNRQTQ
+832 LKTLFETVDRQTQ
-845 WDNKAANQSSA
+845 WDNQALNQTSGNS
-856 NGSQSRR
+856 SQSRR
-863 SFVNWFKQTILRQS
+863 SFIDWFKQTILRQS
-877 PAELRQAEAAM
+877 PAELRQAEAAL
-888 GNSSDSSSNSIG
+888 GSSRSSDATPTPQ
-900 SSNGAAAPASSG
+900 AASG
-912 VIAQEFSSIHTLVKP
+912 VIAQEFSSIHALVTP
-927 REDNKDLSLL
+927 REDNQDLSLL
-937 DNYLTSLGN
+937 DNYVASLGN

-955 RSDDIGPDALLFA
+955 RSGDIGPDALLFA
-968 SQTLSTEGS
+968 SQTLSPEGS

-1024 INKVWQAQVHKPFI
+1024 INKVWKAQVRKPFL
-1038 DNLGNKYPFTA
+1038 DTLEKKYPFTA

-1069 VAKFVNE
+1069 VARFVNE

-1116 TGGNSTSGAAGAS
+1116 TGSNSAGAGSTGANGAA
-1129 GASNQ
+1129 NQ

-1184 RAKDYDGKDYTVFE
+1184 RAKDYDGKDFTVFE

-1210 SARRTELGDNIFEM
+1210 SARRTELGDNVFEM
-1224 AWSGDGITISVRFRI
+1224 AWSGDGVTVSVRFRI
-1239 ISGNSSTASQ
+1239 ISGSSNTASQ
-1249 GRSNNPFTGMKLP
+1249 GRSTNPFTGMKLP
-1262 TEVIG
+1262 DEVIA
-1267 LGVTRTAKPTTSST
+1267 LGVTRTAKPIADNKTVNDSASTNGSATNPVAQSQAQSST
-1281 NADAANDNP
+1281 LQPTGELIATANTNTTDSSGTQADTPAANTDN
-1290 ANDNVSNNNSTTN
+1290 D
-1303 SASNVVGQNNVLNS
+1303 
-1317 QPAATS
+1317 
-1323 SSQNSNQNNNNG
+1323 
-1335 ASANSESA
+1335 
-1343 NNSPNNDDNSEQA
+1343 
-1356 STSSMTNTAASASS
+1356 AASA
-1370 EQQEQ
+1370 EQQE
-1375 TP
+1375 PMP

>member
-12 PRVLLVLA
+12 PRVLLALG

-30 YVTLKTFIITVGIL
+30 YVPIKTFFIIIGVL
-44 ITCVVLGWLGYYLW
+44 ITFTVLGALAYYLW
-58 KKRKRAAADLADLV
+58 KKRKKASDDLANLV
-72 ENNVDGDDNNN
+72 EDNGGEDTN
-83 ENSANATKDENAQE
+83 ENGTPTAKDENTQE

-107 AIKTIRKSKLGD
+107 AIKTIRKSKIGD

-149 GLKFPFMEKTNNLS
+149 GLKFPFMEQTNKLS

-181 ILLDTAGRYSAYED
+181 ILLDTAGRYSVYEE

-204 NLLKKN
+204 SLLKKN

-233 SYALDLAKNLRSRVQ
+233 NYALDLAKNLRSRVQ

-269 VSGFRDF
+269 ISGFRDF

-295 PEDPDNINIT
+295 PEDPDNINMT
-305 DVFEEHFGVL
+305 DVFEEHFGILV
-315 INGLKDLSTTKL
+315 NGLKDLSTTKL

-389 MTLQMV
+389 MTLQMM
-395 QNYDLHPPAVPLN
+395 QNYDLRPPAIPLN
-408 VQQESADK
+408 AQQEAADK
-416 PYFLHD
+416 PYFLQD

-450 TLASVVVLCAAVGV
+450 TLAAVVTLCAAVGL

-478 VEADLQQVAQ
+478 VVADLQQVAAL
-488 IQKDSNGD
+488 QKNANGD

-504 TILQSRIEQLE
+504 NILQSRIEQLE
-515 GYDSDRPLSLGFG
+515 GYEEDKPLSLRFG
-528 LYQGDKLKQKL
+528 LYQGDKLKDKL

-544 NGIGIIV
+544 NGISIIV

-556 QNIEKFLTEVNT
+556 QNIEQFLTEVNT
-568 NAAQLKVQEVETS
+568 NTDQLEVRTEDSTTDDAA
-581 EEASETINNSDTY
+581 EASTNDAY

-611 YLMLSNHEHLETSHL
+611 YLMLGNHDNLETSHL

-633 WRTWLESNRADMP
+633 WRNWLEANRADMP

-659 FTLAHVDDPA
+659 FTLSHADDPA

-684 MNLSKVSKGM
+684 TNLSKVSKGQ
-694 PARERVYSE
+694 PARDRVYSE

-713 AVTVA
+713 SVTVA
-718 QITQNTANEALLGSY
+718 QITQDTNSEALLGSY
-733 VISGTFTKQAWES
+733 VISGTFTKQAWDS
-746 FISDEIDKAATNKIV
+746 FVSDEIDKAATTRVV

-770 SQDDLTLTG
+770 SQNDLTLTG

-784 RQYLVSRYK
+784 RQYLVNRYK
-793 QEYITEWKRFL
+793 QEYISEWKRFL
-804 SQVYIRDSEGFDDHA
+804 SQVYVRDSKGFDDHA
-819 ILLNQLSNATDSP
+819 VLLNQLSNPTESP
-832 LKTLFETVNRQTQ
+832 LKTLFETVDRQTQ
-845 WDNKAANQSSA
+845 WDNQAANPAAA
-856 NGSQSRR
+856 NGGQSRR

-877 PAELRQAEAAM
+877 PAELRQAEAAL
-888 GNSSDSSSNSIG
+888 GNNGSTSDT
-900 SSNGAAAPASSG
+900 ATPTAQAPSG
-912 VIAQEFSSIHTLVKP
+912 VIAQEFSSIHALVTP
-927 REDNKDLSLL
+927 REDNQDLSLL
-937 DNYLTSLGN
+937 DNYLASLGDV
-946 IRTRFNNIA
+946 RTRFNNIA

-968 SQTLSTEGS
+968 SQTLSPDGS

-993 ANSEIKQLVR
+993 ANSEIKQLIR

-1024 INKVWQAQVHKPFI
+1024 INKVWKAQVRKPFL
-1038 DNLGNKYPFTA
+1038 DNLEKKYPFTA

-1092 IWNGAGLGLS
+1092 IWNGAGLGLN
-1102 PQFVADFGRYFVNY
+1102 PKFVADFGRYFTNY
-1116 TGGNSTSGAAGAS
+1116 TGSNTAGTTGAAGNGGS
-1129 GASNQ
+1129 TNQ

-1184 RAKDYDGKDYTVFE
+1184 RAKDYDGRDFTVFE

-1210 SARRTELGDNIFEM
+1210 SAKRTELGDDIFEM

-1239 ISGNSSTASQ
+1239 ISGNSSNATQ
-1249 GRSNNPFTGMKLP
+1249 GRSTNPFNGMKLP
-1262 TEVIG
+1262 DEIIA
-1267 LGVTRTAKPTTSST
+1267 LGVTRTAAPIADS
-1281 NADAANDNP
+1281 NAA
-1290 ANDNVSNNNSTTN
+1290 NNSTPTN
-1303 SASNVVGQNNVLNS
+1303 GSTTNVTTPSGGQNNTTPTTPSNILNLT
-1317 QPAATS
+1317 PTT
-1323 SSQNSNQNNNNG
+1323 N
-1335 ASANSESA
+1335 ANDA
-1343 NNSPNNDDNSEQA
+1343 GNAQA
-1356 STSSMTNTAASASS
+1356 DTPVATNTSTDNDSA
-1370 EQQEQ
+1370 EAETQEQ

>member
-12 PRVLLVLA
+12 PRVLLALG

-30 YVTLKTFIITVGIL
+30 YVPIKTFFIIIGVL
-44 ITCVVLGWLGYYLW
+44 ITFTVLGALAYYLW
-58 KKRKRAAADLADLV
+58 KKRKKASDELANLV
-72 ENNVDGDDNNN
+72 EDNGGEDTN
-83 ENSANATKDENAQE
+83 ENGTPTAKDENTQE

-107 AIKTIRKSKLGD
+107 AIKTIRKSKIGD

-149 GLKFPFMEKTNNLS
+149 GLKFPFMEQTNKLS

-181 ILLDTAGRYSAYED
+181 ILLDTAGRYSVYEE

-204 NLLKKN
+204 SLLKKN

-233 SYALDLAKNLRSRVQ
+233 NYALDLAKNLRSRVQ

-269 VSGFRDF
+269 ISGFRDF

-295 PEDPDNINIT
+295 PEDPDNINMT
-305 DVFEEHFGVL
+305 DVFEEHFGILV
-315 INGLKDLSTTKL
+315 NGLKDLSTTKL

-389 MTLQMV
+389 MTLQMM
-395 QNYDLHPPAVPLN
+395 QNYDLRPPAIQLN
-408 VQQESADK
+408 AQQEAADK
-416 PYFLHD
+416 PYFLQD

-435 KQHKNRNKRSHRAIA
+435 KQHKNRNRRSHRAIA
-450 TLASVVVLCAAVGV
+450 TLAAVVTLCAAVGL

-478 VEADLQQVAQ
+478 VVADLQQVAAL
-488 IQKDSNGD
+488 QKNANGD

-504 TILQSRIEQLE
+504 NILQSRIEQLE
-515 GYDSDRPLSLGFG
+515 GYEEDKPLSLRFG
-528 LYQGDKLKQKL
+528 LYQGDKLKDKL

-544 NGIGIIV
+544 NGISIIV

-556 QNIEKFLTEVNT
+556 QNIEQFLTEVNSNTDQLEVRTEDSTTDDAAEAAT
-568 NAAQLKVQEVETS
+568 NDA
-581 EEASETINNSDTY
+581 Y

-611 YLMLSNHEHLETSHL
+611 YLMLGNHDNLETSHL

-633 WRTWLESNRADMP
+633 WRNWLEANRADMP

-659 FTLAHVDDPA
+659 FTLSHADDPA

-684 MNLSKVSKGM
+684 TNLSKVSKGQ
-694 PARERVYSE
+694 PARDRVYSE

-713 AVTVA
+713 SVTVA
-718 QITQNTANEALLGSY
+718 QITQDTNSEALLGSY
-733 VISGTFTKQAWES
+733 VISGTFTKQAWDS
-746 FISDEIDKAATNKIV
+746 FVSDEIDKAATTRVV

-770 SQDDLTLTG
+770 SQNDLTLTG

-784 RQYLVSRYK
+784 RQYLVNRYK
-793 QEYITEWKRFL
+793 QEYISEWKRFL
-804 SQVYIRDSEGFDDHA
+804 SQVYVRDSKGFDDHA
-819 ILLNQLSNATDSP
+819 VLLNQLSNPTESP
-832 LKTLFETVNRQTQ
+832 LKTLFETVDRQTQ
-845 WDNKAANQSSA
+845 WDNQAANPAAA
-856 NGSQSRR
+856 NGGQSRR

-877 PAELRQAEAAM
+877 PAELRQAEAAL
-888 GNSSDSSSNSIG
+888 GNNGSTSDT
-900 SSNGAAAPASSG
+900 ATPTTQAPSG
-912 VIAQEFSSIHTLVKP
+912 VIAQEFSSIHALVTP
-927 REDNKDLSLL
+927 REDNQDLSLL
-937 DNYLTSLGN
+937 DNYLASLGN
-946 IRTRFNNIA
+946 VRTRFNNIA

-968 SQTLSTEGS
+968 SQTLSPDGS

-1024 INKVWQAQVHKPFI
+1024 INKVWKAQVRKPFL
-1038 DNLGNKYPFTA
+1038 DNLEKKYPFTA

-1092 IWNGAGLGLS
+1092 IWNGAGLGLN
-1102 PQFVADFGRYFVNY
+1102 PKFVADFGRYFTNY
-1116 TGGNSTSGAAGAS
+1116 TGSNTAGTTGAAGNGGS
-1129 GASNQ
+1129 TNQ

-1184 RAKDYDGKDYTVFE
+1184 RAKDYDGRDFTVFE

-1210 SARRTELGDNIFEM
+1210 SAKRTELGDDIFEM

-1239 ISGNSSTASQ
+1239 ISGNSSNATQ
-1249 GRSNNPFTGMKLP
+1249 GRSTNPFNGMKLP
-1262 TEVIG
+1262 DEIIA
-1267 LGVTRTAKPTTSST
+1267 LGVTRTAAPIADS
-1281 NADAANDNP
+1281 NAA
-1290 ANDNVSNNNSTTN
+1290 NNSTPTN
-1303 SASNVVGQNNVLNS
+1303 GSTTNTTTPSGGQNNTTPTTPSNILNLT
-1317 QPAATS
+1317 PTT
-1323 SSQNSNQNNNNG
+1323 N
-1335 ASANSESA
+1335 ANDTGNA
-1343 NNSPNNDDNSEQA
+1343 QA
-1356 STSSMTNTAASASS
+1356 DTPVATNTSTDNDSA
-1370 EQQEQ
+1370 EAETQEQ

>member
-12 PRVLLVLA
+12 PRVLLALGL
-20 IIVALVLLYD
+20 IVALVLLYD
-30 YVTLKTFIITVGIL
+30 YVTIKTFVIIIGVIITC
-44 ITCVVLGWLGYYLW
+44 TVLGALGYYLW
-58 KKRKRAAADLADLV
+58 KKRKLASDELANLV
-72 ENNVDGDDNNN
+72 EDNGNESQGDD
-83 ENSANATKDENAQE
+83 SPHVAKDENAQE

-107 AIKTIRKSKLGD
+107 AIKTIRKSKIGD

-149 GLKFPFMEKTNNLS
+149 GLKFPFMEQGNKLS

-181 ILLDTAGRYSAYED
+181 ILLDTAGRYSVYEE

-204 NLLKKN
+204 SLLKKN

-233 SYALDLAKNLRSRVQ
+233 NYALDLAKNLRSRVQ

-261 VVFTKMDL
+261 VIFTKMDL
-269 VSGFRDF
+269 ISGFRDF

-285 NQVWGATIPY
+285 SQVWGATIPY
-295 PEDPDNINIT
+295 PEDPENINIT

-315 INGLKDLSTTKL
+315 VNGLKDLSTTKL

-382 EGQVSSQ
+382 DGQVSSQ

-395 QNYDLHPPAVPLN
+395 QNYDLHPPAIPLN
-408 VQQESADK
+408 AQQEAADK
-416 PYFLHD
+416 PYFLQD

-435 KQHKNRNKRSHRAIA
+435 KQHKNRHKRSHRALA
-450 TLASVVVLCAAVGV
+450 TLAAVVTLCAAVGL

-478 VEADLQQVAQ
+478 VVADLQQVAAL
-488 IQKDSNGD
+488 QKNSNGD

-504 TILQSRIEQLE
+504 NILQSRIEQLE
-515 GYDSDRPLSLGFG
+515 GYEDDKPLSLSFG

-544 NGIGIIV
+544 YGISIIV

-556 QNIEKFLTEVNT
+556 QNIETFLTEVNT
-568 NAAQLKVQEVETS
+568 NADQLEVRTEDSSTDDTS
-581 EEASETINNSDTY
+581 DAAVNDAY

-611 YLMLSNHEHLETSHL
+611 YLMLGNHDNLEASHL

-633 WRTWLESNRADMP
+633 WRNWLEANRADMP

-669 FPLIQNDLGLVDKTR
+669 FPLIQNDLGLIDKTR
-684 MNLSKVSKGM
+684 SNLSKVSKGQ

-703 IKMRSSARFP
+703 IKMRASARFP
-713 AVTVA
+713 SVTVA
-718 QITQNTANEALLGSY
+718 QITQNNANEALLGSY
-733 VISGTFTKQAWES
+733 VISGTFTKEAWDA
-746 FISDEIDKAATNKIV
+746 FVSDEIDKAATTRVV

-784 RQYLVSRYK
+784 RQYLVNRYK
-793 QEYITEWKRFL
+793 QEYISEWKRFL
-804 SQVYIRDSEGFDDHA
+804 SQVYVRDSTGFDDHA
-819 ILLNQLSNATDSP
+819 VLLNQLSSATESP
-832 LKTLFETVNRQTQ
+832 LKTLFETVDRQTQ
-845 WDNKAANQSSA
+845 WDNKASNQA
-856 NGSQSRR
+856 AGNGGESRR

-888 GNSSDSSSNSIG
+888 NNGGSSSN
-900 SSNGAAAPASSG
+900 AAPVAQASSG
-912 VIAQEFSSIHTLVKP
+912 VIAQEFSSIHALVTP
-927 REDNKDLSLL
+927 REENQDLSLL
-937 DNYLTSLGN
+937 DSYLVSLGD
-946 IRTRFNNIA
+946 IRTRFNNIT

-968 SQTLSTEGS
+968 SQTLSPEGS

-1024 INKVWQAQVHKPFI
+1024 INKVWKAQVYKPFL
-1038 DNLGNKYPFTA
+1038 DNLGSKYPFTA

-1069 VAKFVNE
+1069 VARFVNE

-1092 IWNGAGLGLS
+1092 IWNGAGLGLN
-1102 PQFVADFGRYFVNY
+1102 PQFVADFGRYFTNY
-1116 TGGNSTSGAAGAS
+1116 TGSNSPGAVGANNTGS
-1129 GASNQ
+1129 AANQ

-1184 RAKDYDGKDYTVFE
+1184 RAKDYDGRDFTVFE
-1198 EAGSFGVERLIN
+1198 EAGSFGVEKLIN
-1210 SARRTELGDNIFEM
+1210 SARRTELGNDIFEM

-1239 ISGNSSTASQ
+1239 ISGSGSSTTTGQ
-1249 GRSNNPFTGMKLP
+1249 GRSTNPFTGMKLP
-1262 TEVIG
+1262 EEIIA
-1267 LGVTRTAKPTTSST
+1267 LGVTRTARPIS
-1281 NADAANDNP
+1281 NDNAVDGDTPNTDSGTNQPVPTGEQNTSNVTPP
-1290 ANDNVSNNNSTTN
+1290 ARVSTVAPNTN
-1303 SASNVVGQNNVLNS
+1303 S
-1317 QPAATS
+1317 
-1323 SSQNSNQNNNNG
+1323 
-1335 ASANSESA
+1335 E
-1343 NNSPNNDDNSEQA
+1343 NSPPVQPPTDTTTATDDR
-1356 STSSMTNTAASASS
+1356 SAVT

>member
-12 PRVLLVLA
+12 PRILLFLG

-30 YVTLKTFIITVGIL
+30 YVAIKTFITLVGIL
-44 ITCVVLGWLGYYLW
+44 LTCTLLGLLSYYIW
-58 KKRKRAAADLADLV
+58 QKRKKAAGELTDLV
-72 ENNVDGDDNNN
+72 EDTAN
-83 ENSANATKDENAQE
+83 EDKGSSHAKDENAQE
-97 VQALRQQMQD
+97 VQALREQMQD
-107 AIKTIRKSKLGD
+107 AIKTIRKSKIGD

-149 GLKFPFMEKTNNLS
+149 GLKFPFMEKTNKLS
-163 VKGVGGT
+163 VKGIGGT

-269 VSGFRDF
+269 ISGFRDF
-276 FNDYEQEER
+276 FNDYEQDER
-285 NQVWGATIPY
+285 EQVWGATIPY
-295 PEDPDNINIT
+295 PEDPDNINLT
-305 DVFEEHFGVL
+305 EVFEEHFGVL
-315 INGLKDLSTTKL
+315 VNGLKDLSTTKL

-395 QNYDLHPPAVPLN
+395 QNYDLRPPAVPLN
-408 VQQESADK
+408 TQQAAADK

-435 KQHKNRNKRSHRAIA
+435 KQHKNRNKRGHRALA
-450 TLASVVVLCAAVGV
+450 TLAAVVVLCAAAGL

-515 GYDSDRPLSLGFG
+515 GYDKDRPLSLGFG
-528 LYQGDKLKQKL
+528 LYQGAKLKQKL
-539 LAEYY
+539 LTEYY

-551 LAPTK
+551 LAPTT
-556 QNIEKFLTEVNT
+556 QNVEKFLTEVNT
-568 NAAQLKVQEVETS
+568 NVAELTVKTEQTAADEVESQAITND
-581 EEASETINNSDTY
+581 AY

-611 YLMLSNHEHLETSHL
+611 YLMLANHDHFETSHL

-633 WRTWLESNRADMP
+633 WRTWLEANRADMP

-659 FTLAHVDDPA
+659 FTLAHADDPA

-684 MNLSKVSKGM
+684 SNLSKVSKGM
-694 PARERVYSE
+694 PARERVYTE
-703 IKMRSSARFP
+703 IKLRSSARFP

-718 QITQNTANEALLGSY
+718 QMIQGSANEALVGGY

-746 FISDEIDKAATNKIV
+746 FVSNEIDKAATNKIV

-784 RQYLVSRYK
+784 RQYLVNRYK

-804 SQVYIRDSEGFDDHA
+804 SQVYIRDSADFSDHA
-819 ILLNQLSNATDSP
+819 VLLNQLSNATDSP
-832 LKTLFETVNRQTQ
+832 LKTLFETVDRQTQ
-845 WDNKAANQSSA
+845 WDNQAASQPA
-856 NGSQSRR
+856 VDGSKSRR

-877 PAELRQAEAAM
+877 PSELRQAEAM
-888 GNSSDSSSNSIG
+888 MNNNSSASSN
-900 SSNGAAAPASSG
+900 ADVTASVPTQTG
-912 VIAQEFSSIHTLVKP
+912 IIAQEFSSIHALVTP
-927 REDNKDLSLL
+927 REDNQNLSLL
-937 DNYLTSLGN
+937 DNYLVSLGD
-946 IRTRFNNIA
+946 IRTRFNNIT
-955 RSDDIGPDALLFA
+955 RSGDIGPDALLFA
-968 SQTLSTEGS
+968 SQTLGSEGS

-1003 PLLSEPLTR
+1003 PLLSDPLTR
-1012 SFNMLLTPTKAE
+1012 SFNMLLKPTKNE
-1024 INKVWQAQVHKPFI
+1024 INKVWQAQVHKPFM

-1116 TGGNSTSGAAGAS
+1116 TGGNRAGGSGESGAASA
-1129 GASNQ
+1129 ANQ

-1148 EYTIVVDG
+1148 EYTFVLDG

-1170 FVWPN
+1170 FMWPN

-1184 RAKDYDGKDYTVFE
+1184 KAKDYDGKDYTIFE
-1198 EAGSFGVERLIN
+1198 EAGGFGVEKLIN
-1210 SARRTELGDNIFEM
+1210 EGRRTELGDKLYEM
-1224 AWSGDGITISVRFRI
+1224 AWTGDGITVPVRFRI
-1239 ISGNSSTASQ
+1239 ISGNASTSSQ
-1249 GRSNNPFTGMKLP
+1249 GQSNNPFTGMKLP
-1262 TEVIG
+1262 NEVIA
-1267 LGVTRTAKPTTSST
+1267 LGVTRTAQQMTPDDKTTAESQIATSTTDSTASNAGNQAAGSTQNTNEQTPAAILGSGNRT
-1281 NADAANDNP
+1281 NATTPVPINNG
-1290 ANDNVSNNNSTTN
+1290 SN
-1303 SASNVVGQNNVLNS
+1303 
-1317 QPAATS
+1317 QPAPVPAT
-1323 SSQNSNQNNNNG
+1323 NREAP
-1335 ASANSESA
+1335 ASAA
-1343 NNSPNNDDNSEQA
+1343 
-1356 STSSMTNTAASASS
+1356 
-1370 EQQEQ
+1370 QQEQ

>member
-12 PRVLLVLA
+12 PRVLLALG

-30 YVTLKTFIITVGIL
+30 YVPIKTFFIIIGVL
-44 ITCVVLGWLGYYLW
+44 ITFTVLGALAYYLW
-58 KKRKRAAADLADLV
+58 KKRKKASDDLANLV
-72 ENNVDGDDNNN
+72 EDNGSEGAN
-83 ENSANATKDENAQE
+83 ENGTPTAKDENTQE

-107 AIKTIRKSKLGD
+107 AIKTIRKSKIGD

-149 GLKFPFMEKTNNLS
+149 GLKFPFMEQTNKLS

-181 ILLDTAGRYSAYED
+181 ILLDTAGRYSVYEE

-204 NLLKKN
+204 SLLKKN

-233 SYALDLAKNLRSRVQ
+233 NYALDLAKNLRSRVQ

-269 VSGFRDF
+269 ISGFRDF

-295 PEDPDNINIT
+295 PEDPDNINMT
-305 DVFEEHFGVL
+305 DVFEEHFGILV
-315 INGLKDLSTTKL
+315 NGLKDLSTTKL

-389 MTLQMV
+389 MTLQMM
-395 QNYDLHPPAVPLN
+395 QNYDLRPPAIPLN
-408 VQQESADK
+408 AQQEAADK
-416 PYFLHD
+416 PYFLQD

-435 KQHKNRNKRSHRAIA
+435 KQHKNRNRRSHRAIA
-450 TLASVVVLCAAVGV
+450 TLAAVVTLCAAAGL

-478 VEADLQQVAQ
+478 VVADLQQVAAL
-488 IQKDSNGD
+488 QKNANGD

-504 TILQSRIEQLE
+504 NILQSRIEQLE
-515 GYDSDRPLSLGFG
+515 GYEEDKPLSLRFG
-528 LYQGDKLKQKL
+528 LYQGDKLKDKL

-544 NGIGIIV
+544 NGISIIV

-556 QNIEKFLTEVNT
+556 QNIEQFLTEVNT
-568 NAAQLKVQEVETS
+568 NTDQLEVRTEDSTTDDAA
-581 EEASETINNSDTY
+581 EAATNDAY

-611 YLMLSNHEHLETSHL
+611 YLMLGNHDNLETSHL

-633 WRTWLESNRADMP
+633 WRNWLEANRADMP

-659 FTLAHVDDPA
+659 FTLSHADDPA

-684 MNLSKVSKGM
+684 TNLSKVSKGQ
-694 PARERVYSE
+694 PARDRVYSE

-713 AVTVA
+713 SVTVA
-718 QITQNTANEALLGSY
+718 QITQDTNSEALLGSY
-733 VISGTFTKQAWES
+733 VISGTFTKQAWDS
-746 FISDEIDKAATNKIV
+746 FVSDEIDKAATTRVV

-770 SQDDLTLTG
+770 SQNDLTLTG

-784 RQYLVSRYK
+784 RQYLVNRYK
-793 QEYITEWKRFL
+793 QEYISEWKRFL
-804 SQVYIRDSEGFDDHA
+804 SQVYVRDSKGFDDHA
-819 ILLNQLSNATDSP
+819 VLLNQLSNPTESP
-832 LKTLFETVNRQTQ
+832 LKTLFETVDRQTQ
-845 WDNKAANQSSA
+845 WDNQAANPAAA
-856 NGSQSRR
+856 NGGQSRR

-877 PAELRQAEAAM
+877 PAELRQAEAAL
-888 GNSSDSSSNSIG
+888 GNNGSTSDT
-900 SSNGAAAPASSG
+900 ATPTAQAPSG
-912 VIAQEFSSIHTLVKP
+912 VIAQEFSSIHALVTP
-927 REDNKDLSLL
+927 REDNQDLSLL
-937 DNYLTSLGN
+937 DNYLASLGDV
-946 IRTRFNNIA
+946 RTRFNNIA

-968 SQTLSTEGS
+968 SQTLSPDGS

-1024 INKVWQAQVHKPFI
+1024 INKVWKAQVRKPFL
-1038 DNLGNKYPFTA
+1038 DNLEKKYPFTA

-1092 IWNGAGLGLS
+1092 IWNGAGLGLN
-1102 PQFVADFGRYFVNY
+1102 PKFVADFGRYFTNY
-1116 TGGNSTSGAAGAS
+1116 TGSNTAGTTGAAGNGGS
-1129 GASNQ
+1129 TNQ

-1184 RAKDYDGKDYTVFE
+1184 RAKDYDGRDFTVFE

-1210 SARRTELGDNIFEM
+1210 SARRTELGDDIFEM

-1239 ISGNSSTASQ
+1239 ISGNSSNATQ
-1249 GRSNNPFTGMKLP
+1249 GRSTNPFNGMKLP
-1262 TEVIG
+1262 DEIIA
-1267 LGVTRTAKPTTSST
+1267 LGVTRTAAPIADS
-1281 NADAANDNP
+1281 NAA
-1290 ANDNVSNNNSTTN
+1290 NNSTPTN
-1303 SASNVVGQNNVLNS
+1303 GSTTNATTPSDGQNNTTPTTPSNILNLT
-1317 QPAATS
+1317 PTT
-1323 SSQNSNQNNNNG
+1323 N
-1335 ASANSESA
+1335 ANDTGNA
-1343 NNSPNNDDNSEQA
+1343 QA
-1356 STSSMTNTAASASS
+1356 DTPVATNTSTDNDSA
-1370 EQQEQ
+1370 EAETQEQ

>member
-12 PRVLLVLA
+12 PRVLLALG

-30 YVTLKTFIITVGIL
+30 YVPIKTFFIIIGVL
-44 ITCVVLGWLGYYLW
+44 ITFTVLGALAYYLW
-58 KKRKRAAADLADLV
+58 KKRKKASDDLANLV
-72 ENNVDGDDNNN
+72 EDNGSEGAN
-83 ENSANATKDENAQE
+83 ENGTPTAKDENTQE

-107 AIKTIRKSKLGD
+107 AIKTIRKSKIGD

-149 GLKFPFMEKTNNLS
+149 GLKFPFMEQTNKLS

-181 ILLDTAGRYSAYED
+181 ILLDTAGRYSVYEE

-204 NLLKKN
+204 SLLKKN

-233 SYALDLAKNLRSRVQ
+233 NYALDLAKNLRSRVQ

-269 VSGFRDF
+269 ISGFRDF

-295 PEDPDNINIT
+295 PEDPDNINMT
-305 DVFEEHFGVL
+305 DVFEEHFGILV
-315 INGLKDLSTTKL
+315 NGLKDLSTTKL

-389 MTLQMV
+389 MTLQMM
-395 QNYDLHPPAVPLN
+395 QNYDLRPPAIPLN
-408 VQQESADK
+408 AQQEAADK
-416 PYFLHD
+416 PYFLQD

-435 KQHKNRNKRSHRAIA
+435 KQHKNRNRRSHRAIA
-450 TLASVVVLCAAVGV
+450 TLAAVVTLCAAVGL

-478 VEADLQQVAQ
+478 VVADLQQVAAL
-488 IQKDSNGD
+488 QKNANGD

-504 TILQSRIEQLE
+504 NILQSRIEQLE
-515 GYDSDRPLSLGFG
+515 GYEEDKPLSLRFG
-528 LYQGDKLKQKL
+528 LYQGDKLKDKL

-544 NGIGIIV
+544 NGISIIV

-556 QNIEKFLTEVNT
+556 QNIEQFLTEVNT
-568 NAAQLKVQEVETS
+568 NTDQLEVRTEDSTTDDAA
-581 EEASETINNSDTY
+581 EAATNDAY

-611 YLMLSNHEHLETSHL
+611 YLMLGNHDNLETSHL

-633 WRTWLESNRADMP
+633 WRNWLEANRADMP

-659 FTLAHVDDPA
+659 FTLSHADDPA

-684 MNLSKVSKGM
+684 TNLSKVSKGQ
-694 PARERVYSE
+694 PARDRVYSE

-713 AVTVA
+713 SVTVA
-718 QITQNTANEALLGSY
+718 QITQDTNSEALLGSY
-733 VISGTFTKQAWES
+733 VISGTFTKQAWDS
-746 FISDEIDKAATNKIV
+746 FVSDEIDKAATTRVV

-770 SQDDLTLTG
+770 SQNDLTLTG

-784 RQYLVSRYK
+784 RQYLVNRYK
-793 QEYITEWKRFL
+793 QEYISEWKRFL
-804 SQVYIRDSEGFDDHA
+804 SQVYVRDSKGFDDHA
-819 ILLNQLSNATDSP
+819 VLLNQLSNPTESP
-832 LKTLFETVNRQTQ
+832 LKTLFETVDRQTQ
-845 WDNKAANQSSA
+845 WDNQAANPAAA
-856 NGSQSRR
+856 NGGQSRR

-877 PAELRQAEAAM
+877 PAELRQAEAAL
-888 GNSSDSSSNSIG
+888 GNNGSTSDT
-900 SSNGAAAPASSG
+900 ATPTAQAPSG
-912 VIAQEFSSIHTLVKP
+912 VIAQEFSSIHALVTP
-927 REDNKDLSLL
+927 REDNQDLSLL
-937 DNYLTSLGN
+937 DNYLASLGDV
-946 IRTRFNNIA
+946 RTRFNNIA

-968 SQTLSTEGS
+968 SQTLSPDGS

-1024 INKVWQAQVHKPFI
+1024 INKVWKAQVRKPFL
-1038 DNLGNKYPFTA
+1038 DNLEKKYPFTA

-1092 IWNGAGLGLS
+1092 IWNGAGLGLN
-1102 PQFVADFGRYFVNY
+1102 PKFVADFGRYFTNY
-1116 TGGNSTSGAAGAS
+1116 TGSNTAGTTGAAGNGGS
-1129 GASNQ
+1129 TNQ

-1184 RAKDYDGKDYTVFE
+1184 RAKDYDGRDFTVFE

-1210 SARRTELGDNIFEM
+1210 SARRTELGDDIFEM

-1239 ISGNSSTASQ
+1239 ISGNSSNATQ
-1249 GRSNNPFTGMKLP
+1249 GRSTNPFNGMKLP
-1262 TEVIG
+1262 DEIIA
-1267 LGVTRTAKPTTSST
+1267 LGVTRTAAPIADS
-1281 NADAANDNP
+1281 NAA
-1290 ANDNVSNNNSTTN
+1290 NNSTPTN
-1303 SASNVVGQNNVLNS
+1303 GSTTNATTPSDGQNNTTPTTPSNILNLT
-1317 QPAATS
+1317 PTT
-1323 SSQNSNQNNNNG
+1323 N
-1335 ASANSESA
+1335 ANDA
-1343 NNSPNNDDNSEQA
+1343 GNAQA
-1356 STSSMTNTAASASS
+1356 DTPVATNTSTDNDSA
-1370 EQQEQ
+1370 EAETQEQ

>member
-12 PRVLLVLA
+12 PRVLLVLG

-30 YVTLKTFIITVGIL
+30 YVPIKTFFIIIGIL
-44 ITCVVLGWLGYYLW
+44 ITCTVLGGLAYYLW
-58 KKRKRAAADLADLV
+58 KKRKRASDELSNLV
-72 ENNVDGDDNNN
+72 EDN
-83 ENSANATKDENAQE
+83 ANASDDEASQAIKDENTQE

-107 AIKTIRKSKLGD
+107 AIKTIRKSKIGD

-149 GLKFPFMEKTNNLS
+149 GLKFPFMEKTNKLS

-181 ILLDTAGRYSAYED
+181 ILLDTAGRYSVYEE

-285 NQVWGATIPY
+285 SQVWGATIPY
-295 PEDPDNINIT
+295 PEDPENINIT
-305 DVFEEHFGVL
+305 DVFEEHFGTLV
-315 INGLKDLSTTKL
+315 NGLKDLSTTKL

-336 PSLMTFPM
+336 PSLMTFPI

-382 EGQVSSQ
+382 DGQVSSQ

-395 QNYDLHPPAVPLN
+395 QNYDLHSPAVALN
-408 VQQESADK
+408 TQQEGVDK
-416 PYFLHD
+416 PYFLQD

-435 KQHKNRNKRSHRAIA
+435 KQHKNRNKRSYRALA
-450 TLASVVVLCAAVGV
+450 TLAAVVTLCTAAAL
-464 WTWSYANNKQLTER
+464 WTWSYTNNKQLTER
-478 VEADLQQVAQ
+478 VVADLQQVADQ
-488 IQKDSNGD
+488 QKNSNGD

-504 TILQSRIEQLE
+504 SILQSRIEQLE
-515 GYDSDRPLSLGFG
+515 GYEEDKPLSLSFG

-544 NGIGIIV
+544 NGVSIIV
-551 LAPTK
+551 LAPTT
-556 QNIEKFLTEVNT
+556 QNIEAFLAEVNN
-568 NAAQLKVQEVETS
+568 NATQLEVRTES
-581 EEASETINNSDTY
+581 SNDDEASETATNDAY

-611 YLMLSNHEHLETSHL
+611 YLMLGNHDNLETSHL

-633 WRTWLESNRADMP
+633 WRNWLEANRADMP

-669 FPLIQNDLGLVDKTR
+669 FPLIQNDLALIDKTR
-684 MNLSKVSKGM
+684 TNLSKVSKGQ

-713 AVTVA
+713 SVTVA

-746 FISDEIDKAATNKIV
+746 FVSDEIDKAATTRVV

-784 RQYLVSRYK
+784 RQYLVNRYK
-793 QEYITEWKRFL
+793 QEYISEWKRFL
-804 SQVYIRDSEGFDDHA
+804 SQVYVRDSKGFGDHA
-819 ILLNQLSNATDSP
+819 VLLNQLSNATESP
-832 LKTLFETVNRQTQ
+832 LKTLFETVDRQTQ
-845 WDNKAANQSSA
+845 WDNKAANQTSGNS
-856 NGSQSRR
+856 SQSRR

-877 PAELRQAEAAM
+877 PAELRQAEAAL
-888 GNSSDSSSNSIG
+888 GNGSNA
-900 SSNGAAAPASSG
+900 SNTAPTAPAASG
-912 VIAQEFSSIHTLVKP
+912 VVAQEFSSIHALVTP
-927 REDNKDLSLL
+927 REDNQDLSLL
-937 DNYLTSLGN
+937 DNYIASLGD

-968 SQTLSTEGS
+968 SQTLSPEGS

-1024 INKVWQAQVHKPFI
+1024 INKVWKAQVRKPFI
-1038 DNLGNKYPFTA
+1038 DNLEKKYPFTA

-1069 VAKFVNE
+1069 VARFVNE

-1092 IWNGAGLGLS
+1092 IWNGAGLGLN

-1116 TGGNSTSGAAGAS
+1116 TGSNTTGAAGAS
-1129 GASNQ
+1129 GSSNQ

-1184 RAKDYDGKDYTVFE
+1184 RAKDYDGRDFTIFE

-1210 SARRTELGDNIFEM
+1210 SARRTEIGDNIFEM
-1224 AWSGDGITISVRFRI
+1224 AWSGDGVTVSVRFRI
-1239 ISGNSSTASQ
+1239 ISGSSTTANQ
-1249 GRSNNPFTGMKLP
+1249 GRSTNPFTGMKLP
-1262 TEVIG
+1262 DEVIA
-1267 LGVTRTAKPTTSST
+1267 LGVTRTAKPIADNSNAASNSTATVANNSAASPVAQSGATTST
-1281 NADAANDNP
+1281 TPLTPAGQLNVTANATDDNP
-1290 ANDNVSNNNSTTN
+1290 APANASTN
-1303 SASNVVGQNNVLNS
+1303 ENENSNVAEQEE
-1317 QPAATS
+1317 PA
-1323 SSQNSNQNNNNG
+1323 
-1335 ASANSESA
+1335 
-1343 NNSPNNDDNSEQA
+1343 P
-1356 STSSMTNTAASASS
+1356 
-1370 EQQEQ
+1370 
-1375 TP
+1375 

>member
-12 PRVLLVLA
+12 PRVLLALG

-30 YVTLKTFIITVGIL
+30 YVPIKTFFIIIGVL
-44 ITCVVLGWLGYYLW
+44 ITFTVLGALAYYLW
-58 KKRKRAAADLADLV
+58 KKRKKASDELANLV
-72 ENNVDGDDNNN
+72 EDNGGEDTN
-83 ENSANATKDENAQE
+83 ENGTPTAKDENTQE

-107 AIKTIRKSKLGD
+107 AIKTIRKSKIGD

-149 GLKFPFMEKTNNLS
+149 GLKFPFMEQTNKLS

-181 ILLDTAGRYSAYED
+181 ILLDTAGRYSVYEE

-204 NLLKKN
+204 SLLKKN

-233 SYALDLAKNLRSRVQ
+233 NYALDLAKNLRSRVQ

-269 VSGFRDF
+269 ISGFRDF

-295 PEDPDNINIT
+295 PEDPDNINMT
-305 DVFEEHFGVL
+305 DVFEEHFGILV
-315 INGLKDLSTTKL
+315 NGLKDLSTTKL

-389 MTLQMV
+389 MTLQMM
-395 QNYDLHPPAVPLN
+395 QNYDLRPPAIPLN
-408 VQQESADK
+408 AQQEAADK
-416 PYFLHD
+416 PYFLQD

-435 KQHKNRNKRSHRAIA
+435 KQHKNRNRRSHRAIA
-450 TLASVVVLCAAVGV
+450 TLAAVVTLCAAVGL

-478 VEADLQQVAQ
+478 VVADLQQVAAL
-488 IQKDSNGD
+488 QKNANGD

-504 TILQSRIEQLE
+504 NILQSRIEQLE
-515 GYDSDRPLSLGFG
+515 GYEEDKPLSLRFG
-528 LYQGDKLKQKL
+528 LYQGDKLKDKL

-544 NGIGIIV
+544 NGISIIV
-551 LAPTK
+551 LTPTK
-556 QNIEKFLTEVNT
+556 QNIEQFLTEVNT
-568 NAAQLKVQEVETS
+568 NTDQLEVRTEDSTTDDVAEAATND
-581 EEASETINNSDTY
+581 AY

-611 YLMLSNHEHLETSHL
+611 YLMLGNHDNLETSHL

-633 WRTWLESNRADMP
+633 WRNWLEANRADMP

-659 FTLAHVDDPA
+659 FTLSHADDPA

-684 MNLSKVSKGM
+684 TNLSKVSKGQ
-694 PARERVYSE
+694 PARDRVYSE

-713 AVTVA
+713 SVTVA
-718 QITQNTANEALLGSY
+718 QITQDTNSEALLGSY
-733 VISGTFTKQAWES
+733 VISGTFTKQAWDS
-746 FISDEIDKAATNKIV
+746 FVSDEIDKAATTRVV

-770 SQDDLTLTG
+770 SQNDLTLTG

-784 RQYLVSRYK
+784 RQYLVNRYK
-793 QEYITEWKRFL
+793 QEYISEWKRFL
-804 SQVYIRDSEGFDDHA
+804 SQVYVRDSKGFDDHA
-819 ILLNQLSNATDSP
+819 VLLNQLSNPTESP
-832 LKTLFETVNRQTQ
+832 LKTLFETVDRQTQ
-845 WDNKAANQSSA
+845 WDNQAANPAAA
-856 NGSQSRR
+856 NGGQSRR

-877 PAELRQAEAAM
+877 PAELRQAEAAL
-888 GNSSDSSSNSIG
+888 GNNGSTSDT
-900 SSNGAAAPASSG
+900 ATPTAQAPSG
-912 VIAQEFSSIHTLVKP
+912 VIAQEFSSIHALVTP
-927 REDNKDLSLL
+927 REDNQDLSLL
-937 DNYLTSLGN
+937 DNYLASLGDV
-946 IRTRFNNIA
+946 RTRFNNIA

-968 SQTLSTEGS
+968 SQTLSPDGS

-1024 INKVWQAQVHKPFI
+1024 INKVWKAQVRKPFL
-1038 DNLGNKYPFTA
+1038 DNLEKKYPFTA

-1092 IWNGAGLGLS
+1092 IWNGAGLGLN
-1102 PQFVADFGRYFVNY
+1102 PKFVADFGRYFTNY
-1116 TGGNSTSGAAGAS
+1116 TGSNTAGTTGAAGNGGS
-1129 GASNQ
+1129 TNQ

-1184 RAKDYDGKDYTVFE
+1184 RAKDYDGRDFTVFE

-1210 SARRTELGDNIFEM
+1210 SARRTELGDDIFEM

-1239 ISGNSSTASQ
+1239 ISGNSSNATQ
-1249 GRSNNPFTGMKLP
+1249 GRSTNPFNGMKLP
-1262 TEVIG
+1262 DEIIA
-1267 LGVTRTAKPTTSST
+1267 LGVTRTAAPIADS
-1281 NADAANDNP
+1281 NAA
-1290 ANDNVSNNNSTTN
+1290 NNSTPTN
-1303 SASNVVGQNNVLNS
+1303 GSTTPSGGQNNTTPTTPSNILNLT
-1317 QPAATS
+1317 PTT
-1323 SSQNSNQNNNNG
+1323 N
-1335 ASANSESA
+1335 ANDA
-1343 NNSPNNDDNSEQA
+1343 INAQA
-1356 STSSMTNTAASASS
+1356 DTPVATNTSTDNDSA
-1370 EQQEQ
+1370 EAETQEQ

>member
-12 PRVLLVLA
+12 PRVLLALG

-30 YVTLKTFIITVGIL
+30 YVPIKTFFIIIGVL
-44 ITCVVLGWLGYYLW
+44 ITFTVLGALAYYLW
-58 KKRKRAAADLADLV
+58 KKRKKASDELANLV
-72 ENNVDGDDNNN
+72 EDNGGEGTN
-83 ENSANATKDENAQE
+83 ENGTPTAKDENTQE

-107 AIKTIRKSKLGD
+107 AIKTIRKSKIGD

-149 GLKFPFMEKTNNLS
+149 GLKFPFMEQTNKLS

-181 ILLDTAGRYSAYED
+181 ILLDTAGRYSVYEE

-204 NLLKKN
+204 SLLKKN

-233 SYALDLAKNLRSRVQ
+233 NYALDLAKNLRSRVQ

-269 VSGFRDF
+269 ISGFRDF

-295 PEDPDNINIT
+295 PEDPDNINMT
-305 DVFEEHFGVL
+305 DVFEEHFGILV
-315 INGLKDLSTTKL
+315 NGLKDLSTTKL

-389 MTLQMV
+389 MTLQMM
-395 QNYDLHPPAVPLN
+395 QNYDLRPPAIPLN
-408 VQQESADK
+408 AQQEAADK
-416 PYFLHD
+416 PYFLQD

-435 KQHKNRNKRSHRAIA
+435 KQHKNRNRRSHRAIA
-450 TLASVVVLCAAVGV
+450 TLAAVVTLCAAVGL

-478 VEADLQQVAQ
+478 VVADLQQVAAL
-488 IQKDSNGD
+488 QKNANGD

-504 TILQSRIEQLE
+504 NILQSRIEQLE
-515 GYDSDRPLSLGFG
+515 GYEEDKPLSLRFG
-528 LYQGDKLKQKL
+528 LYQGDKLKDKL

-544 NGIGIIV
+544 NGISIIV

-556 QNIEKFLTEVNT
+556 QNIEQFLTEVNSNTDQLEVRTEDSTADDAAEAAT
-568 NAAQLKVQEVETS
+568 NDA
-581 EEASETINNSDTY
+581 Y

-611 YLMLSNHEHLETSHL
+611 YLMLGNHDNLETSHL

-633 WRTWLESNRADMP
+633 WRNWLEANRADMP

-659 FTLAHVDDPA
+659 FTLAHADDPA

-684 MNLSKVSKGM
+684 TNLSKVSKGQ
-694 PARERVYSE
+694 PARDRVYSE

-713 AVTVA
+713 SVTVA
-718 QITQNTANEALLGSY
+718 QITQDTNSEALLGSY
-733 VISGTFTKQAWES
+733 VISGTFTKQAWDS
-746 FISDEIDKAATNKIV
+746 FVSDEIDKAATTRVV

-770 SQDDLTLTG
+770 SQNDLTLTG

-784 RQYLVSRYK
+784 RQYLVNRYK
-793 QEYITEWKRFL
+793 QEYISEWKRFL
-804 SQVYIRDSEGFDDHA
+804 SQVYVRDSKGFDDHA
-819 ILLNQLSNATDSP
+819 VLLNQLSNPTESP
-832 LKTLFETVNRQTQ
+832 LKTLFETVDRQTQ
-845 WDNKAANQSSA
+845 WDNQAANPAAA
-856 NGSQSRR
+856 NGGQSRR

-877 PAELRQAEAAM
+877 PAELRQAEAAL
-888 GNSSDSSSNSIG
+888 GNNGSTSDT
-900 SSNGAAAPASSG
+900 ATPTAQAPSG
-912 VIAQEFSSIHTLVKP
+912 VIAQEFSSIHALVTP
-927 REDNKDLSLL
+927 REDNQDLSLL
-937 DNYLTSLGN
+937 DNYLASLGDV
-946 IRTRFNNIA
+946 RTRFNNIA

-968 SQTLSTEGS
+968 SQTLSPDGS

-1024 INKVWQAQVHKPFI
+1024 INKVWKAQVRKPFL
-1038 DNLGNKYPFTA
+1038 DNLEKKYPFTA

-1092 IWNGAGLGLS
+1092 IWNGAGLGLN
-1102 PQFVADFGRYFVNY
+1102 PKFVADFGRYFTNY
-1116 TGGNSTSGAAGAS
+1116 TGSNTAGTTGAAGNGGS
-1129 GASNQ
+1129 TNQ

-1184 RAKDYDGKDYTVFE
+1184 RAKDYDGRDFTVFE

-1210 SARRTELGDNIFEM
+1210 SARRTELGDDIFEM

-1239 ISGNSSTASQ
+1239 ISGNSSNATQ
-1249 GRSNNPFTGMKLP
+1249 GRSTNPFNGMKLP
-1262 TEVIG
+1262 DEIIA
-1267 LGVTRTAKPTTSST
+1267 LGVTRTAAPIADS
-1281 NADAANDNP
+1281 NAA
-1290 ANDNVSNNNSTTN
+1290 NNSTPTN
-1303 SASNVVGQNNVLNS
+1303 GSTTNVTTPSGGQNNTTPTTPSNILNLT
-1317 QPAATS
+1317 PTT
-1323 SSQNSNQNNNNG
+1323 N
-1335 ASANSESA
+1335 ANDA
-1343 NNSPNNDDNSEQA
+1343 GNAQA
-1356 STSSMTNTAASASS
+1356 DTPVATNTSTDNDSA
-1370 EQQEQ
+1370 EAETQEQ

>member
-12 PRVLLVLA
+12 PRVLVVLG
-20 IIVALVLLYD
+20 IIVALVMLYD
-30 YVTLKTFIITVGIL
+30 YVTIKTFLIIISIL
-44 ITCVVLGWLGYYLW
+44 ITCMILGALAYHVW
-58 KKRKRAAADLADLV
+58 KKRKAASEELSNLILV
-72 ENNVDGDDNNN
+72 ED
-83 ENSANATKDENAQE
+83 ENSDSQADSGRIAKDENTQE

-107 AIKTIRKSKLGD
+107 AIKTIRKSKIGD

-149 GLKFPFMEKTNNLS
+149 GLKFPFMEKTNKLS

-181 ILLDTAGRYSAYED
+181 ILLDTAGRYSVYEE

-233 SYALDLAKNLRSRVQ
+233 SYALNLAKNLRSRVQ

-269 VSGFRDF
+269 ISGFRDF

-285 NQVWGATIPY
+285 SQVWGATIPY
-295 PEDPDNINIT
+295 PEDPENINIT

-315 INGLKDLSTTKL
+315 VNGLKDLSTTKL

-336 PSLMTFPM
+336 PSLMTFPI

-389 MTLQMV
+389 MTQKMV
-395 QNYDLHPPAVPLN
+395 QNYDLHPPVMPVDVRQGA
-408 VQQESADK
+408 ADK
-416 PYFLHD
+416 PYFLQD

-450 TLASVVVLCAAVGV
+450 TLAAVAILCTAAGL
-464 WTWSYANNKQLTER
+464 WTWSYTNNKQLTER
-478 VEADLQQVAQ
+478 VVADLQHVAQ
-488 IQKDSNGD
+488 LQKDSNGS
-496 LQSQLESL
+496 LQAQLESL
-504 TILQSRIEQLE
+504 SILQSRIEQLE
-515 GYDSDRPLSLGFG
+515 GYEKDKPLSLSFG
-528 LYQGDKLKQKL
+528 LYQGNTLKQKL

-544 NGIGIIV
+544 NGISIIV
-551 LAPTK
+551 LAPTT
-556 QNIEKFLTEVNT
+556 QSVERFLTEVNT
-568 NAAQLKVQEVETS
+568 NASQLEIRAEKS
-581 EEASETINNSDTY
+581 NADDGSKAATIDTY

-611 YLMLSNHEHLETSHL
+611 YLMLGNHDHLETSHL

-633 WRTWLESNRADMP
+633 WRNWLEANRADMP

-659 FTLAHVDDPA
+659 FTLAHVDDPN

-684 MNLSKVSKGM
+684 SNLSKVSKGQ

-713 AVTVA
+713 SVTVA
-718 QITQNTANEALLGSY
+718 QITQNTANEVLLGSY

-746 FISDEIDKAATNKIV
+746 FISDEIDKAATTRVV

-770 SQDDLTLTG
+770 SKDDLTLTG

-793 QEYITEWKRFL
+793 QEYISEWKRFL
-804 SQVYIRDSEGFDDHA
+804 SQVYVRDSKGFDAHA
-819 ILLNQLSNATDSP
+819 VLLNQLSNATESP
-832 LKTLFETVNRQTQ
+832 LKALFETVDRQTQ
-845 WDNKAANQSSA
+845 WDNQAASQASA
-856 NGSQSRR
+856 DGDESKR
-863 SFVNWFKQTILRQS
+863 SFINWFKQTILRQS

-888 GNSSDSSSNSIG
+888 NNTDSRATPN
-900 SSNGAAAPASSG
+900 APAAQSG
-912 VIAQEFSSIHTLVKP
+912 VIAQEFASIHALVTP
-927 REDNKDLSLL
+927 REENQSLSLL
-937 DNYLTSLGN
+937 DNYLTSLGD

-955 RSDDIGPDALLFA
+955 RSGDIGPDALLFA
-968 SQTLSTEGS
+968 SQTLSPEGS

-1024 INKVWQAQVHKPFI
+1024 INKVWKAQVRKPFL
-1038 DNLGNKYPFTA
+1038 DNLEKKYPFTA

-1069 VAKFVNE
+1069 VARFVNE

-1092 IWNGAGLGLS
+1092 IWNGAGLGLN

-1116 TGGNSTSGAAGAS
+1116 TGSNSAGAS
-1129 GASNQ
+1129 GGAGGASSK

-1184 RAKDYDGKDYTVFE
+1184 RAKDYDGRDFTVFE

-1210 SARRTELGDNIFEM
+1210 SARRTELGDDIFEM

-1239 ISGNSSTASQ
+1239 ISGSSNTASQ
-1249 GRSNNPFTGMKLP
+1249 GRSSNPFTGMKLP
-1262 TEVIG
+1262 DEVIA
-1267 LGVTRTAKPTTSST
+1267 LGVTRTAKPITDNHAGNN
-1281 NADAANDNP
+1281 NAS
-1290 ANDNVSNNNSTTN
+1290 VSNNSVAQSSEQSDTTR
-1303 SASNVVGQNNVLNS
+1303 S
-1317 QPAATS
+1317 QPASGLNTS
-1323 SSQNSNQNNNNG
+1323 TNTNDGSNTQSNT
-1335 ASANSESA
+1335 SA
-1343 NNSPNNDDNSEQA
+1343 NNIPVVTEQEA
-1356 STSSMTNTAASASS
+1356 
-1370 EQQEQ
+1370 Q

>member
-12 PRVLLVLA
+12 PRVLVVLG

-30 YVTLKTFIITVGIL
+30 YVSLKTFFIIVSML
-44 ITCVVLGWLGYYLW
+44 ITCTVLGALAYHVW
-58 KKRKRAAADLADLV
+58 KKRKADSNELSDLV
-72 ENNVDGDDNNN
+72 LVEKNNDSQVDNHHL
-83 ENSANATKDENAQE
+83 AKDENAQE

-107 AIKTIRKSKLGD
+107 AIKTIRKSKIGD

-149 GLKFPFMEKTNNLS
+149 GLKFPFMEKTNKLS

-181 ILLDTAGRYSAYED
+181 ILLDTAGRYSVYEE

-233 SYALDLAKNLRSRVQ
+233 SYALNLAKNLRSRVQ

-269 VSGFRDF
+269 ISGFRDF

-285 NQVWGATIPY
+285 SQVWGATIPY
-295 PEDPDNINIT
+295 PEDPENINIT

-315 INGLKDLSTTKL
+315 VNGLKDLSTTKL

-336 PSLMTFPM
+336 PSLMTFPI

-382 EGQVSSQ
+382 DGQVSSQ
-389 MTLQMV
+389 MTQQMV
-395 QNYDLHPPAVPLN
+395 QNYDLHPPAVPIN
-408 VQQESADK
+408 TQQEANDK
-416 PYFLHD
+416 AYFLQD

-435 KQHKNRNKRSHRAIA
+435 KQHKNRNKRSYRAFA
-450 TLASVVVLCAAVGV
+450 TLGAVIVLCMAVGL
-464 WTWSYANNKQLTER
+464 WTWSYTNNKQLTER
-478 VEADLQQVAQ
+478 VTADLQQVAEQ
-488 IQKDSNGD
+488 QKNANGD
-496 LQSQLESL
+496 LKSQLESL
-504 TILQSRIEQLE
+504 SILQSRIEQLE
-515 GYDSDRPLSLGFG
+515 GHETDKPLSLSFG

-539 LAEYY
+539 LTEYY
-544 NGIGIIV
+544 NGVNIIV
-551 LAPTK
+551 LAPTT
-556 QNIEKFLTEVNT
+556 QNIERFLTEVNT
-568 NAAQLKVQEVETS
+568 NATQLEVRTEKS
-581 EEASETINNSDTY
+581 SPDENSETATNNAY

-611 YLMLSNHEHLETSHL
+611 YLMLGNHDHLETSHL

-633 WRTWLESNRADMP
+633 WRNWLEANRADMP

-659 FTLAHVDDPA
+659 FTLAHIDDPS
-669 FPLIQNDLGLVDKTR
+669 FPLIQNDLGLIDTTR
-684 MNLSKVSKGM
+684 QNLSKVSKGQ

-713 AVTVA
+713 SVTVA
-718 QITQNTANEALLGSY
+718 QITQNTTNEALLGSY

-746 FISDEIDKAATNKIV
+746 FVSDEIDKAATTRVV

-784 RQYLVSRYK
+784 RQYLVNRYK
-793 QEYITEWKRFL
+793 QEYISEWKRFL
-804 SQVYIRDSEGFDDHA
+804 SQVYVRDSKSFADHA
-819 ILLNQLSNATDSP
+819 VLLNQLSSTTESP
-832 LKTLFETVNRQTQ
+832 LKTLFETVDRQTQ
-845 WDNKAANQSSA
+845 WDNKTANQTSNPS
-856 NGSQSRR
+856 SQSRR
-863 SFVNWFKQTILRQS
+863 SFIDWFKQTILRQS
-877 PAELRQAEAAM
+877 PAELRQAEAALN
-888 GNSSDSSSNSIG
+888 NSSG
-900 SSNGAAAPASSG
+900 SSHSTSTVPTTSG
-912 VIAQEFSSIHTLVKP
+912 LIAQEFSSIHALVTP
-927 REDNKDLSLL
+927 REDNQDLSLL
-937 DNYLTSLGN
+937 DNYISSLGN

-955 RSDDIGPDALLFA
+955 RSNDIGPDALLFA
-968 SQTLSTEGS
+968 SQTLSPEGS

-993 ANSEIKQLVR
+993 ANSDIKQLVR

-1024 INKVWQAQVHKPFI
+1024 INKVWKAQVRKPFL
-1038 DNLGNKYPFTA
+1038 DNLEKKYPFTA

-1069 VAKFVNE
+1069 VARFVNE

-1092 IWNGAGLGLS
+1092 IWNGAGLGLN

-1116 TGGNSTSGAAGAS
+1116 TGSNNASATGSGSSAS
-1129 GASNQ
+1129 ASNQ

-1184 RAKDYDGKDYTVFE
+1184 RAKDYDGKDFTVFE

-1224 AWSGDGITISVRFRI
+1224 AWSGDGVTISVRFRI
-1239 ISGNSSTASQ
+1239 ISGSSNTANQ
-1249 GRSNNPFTGMKLP
+1249 GRSTNPFTGMKLP
-1262 TEVIG
+1262 DEVIA
-1267 LGVTRTAKPTTSST
+1267 LGVTRTAKPITDSNISNNAPTTTSSSSIVKSVAQGNEQSST
-1281 NADAANDNP
+1281 TRVQPTDELNVTANATDSSQTQADMPVANTGAANP
-1290 ANDNVSNNNSTTN
+1290 E
-1303 SASNVVGQNNVLNS
+1303 
-1317 QPAATS
+1317 P
-1323 SSQNSNQNNNNG
+1323 
-1335 ASANSESA
+1335 
-1343 NNSPNNDDNSEQA
+1343 
-1356 STSSMTNTAASASS
+1356 
-1370 EQQEQ
+1370 QEQ

>member
-12 PRVLLVLA
+12 PRVLLVLG

-30 YVTLKTFIITVGIL
+30 YVTIETFFTIVGIL
-44 ITCVVLGWLGYYLW
+44 VAAVVLGGIGYYFW
-58 KKRKRAAADLADLV
+58 QKRKKASEDLANLV
-72 ENNVDGDDNNN
+72 EDNAD
-83 ENSANATKDENAQE
+83 EDRSDKPDAAKDENAQE

-107 AIKTIRKSKLGD
+107 AIKTIRKSKIGD

-149 GLKFPFMEKTNNLS
+149 GLKFPFMEKTNTLS

-181 ILLDTAGRYSAYED
+181 ILLDTAGRYSVYEE

-269 VSGFRDF
+269 ISGFRDF
-276 FNDYEQEER
+276 FHDYEQEDRE
-285 NQVWGATIPY
+285 QVWGATIPY
-295 PEDPDNINIT
+295 PDDPESINIT
-305 DVFEEHFGVL
+305 DIFEEHFGILV
-315 INGLKDLSTTKL
+315 NGLKDLSTTKL

-395 QNYDLHPPAVPLN
+395 QNYDLKPPAVPLGA
-408 VQQESADK
+408 QHEALDK
-416 PYFLHD
+416 PYFLQD

-435 KQHKNRNKRSHRAIA
+435 KQYKNRNKRSYRALA
-450 TLASVVVLCAAVGV
+450 TLAAVTALCAAVGL
-464 WTWSYANNKQLTER
+464 WTWSYTNNKQLTER
-478 VEADLQQVAQ
+478 VVADLQQVAQ
-488 IQKDSNGD
+488 LQQDANGD

-504 TILQSRIEQLE
+504 NILQSRIEQLE
-515 GYDSDRPLSLGFG
+515 GYEEDRPLALGFG

-539 LAEYY
+539 LSEYY
-544 NGIGIIV
+544 NGVGIIV
-551 LAPTK
+551 LTPTK
-556 QNIEKFLTEVNT
+556 QNIERFLTEVSA
-568 NAAQLKVQEVETS
+568 NAAQLKRQEATPVDATEVT
-581 EEASETINNSDTY
+581 AGDTY
-594 IQSDPTD
+594 IQSNPTD
-601 VEDAYNALKA
+601 IEDAYNALKA
-611 YLMLSNHEHLETSHL
+611 YLMLGSHDHLETSHL

-633 WRTWLESNRADMP
+633 WRTWLDANRADMP
-646 RDKMIRQAERILS
+646 REQMIRQAERILT
-659 FTLAHVDDPA
+659 FTMAHADDPA
-669 FPLIQNDLGLVDKTR
+669 FPIIQNDLGLVDKTR
-684 MNLSKVSKGM
+684 STLSAASKGQ

-703 IKMRSSARFP
+703 IKMRASARFP

-718 QITQNTANEALLGSY
+718 QIIQDNDNEALLGGY
-733 VISGTFTKQAWES
+733 AVSGTFTKPAWDD
-746 FISDEIDKAATNKIV
+746 FISDEIDKAATTRVV

-784 RQYLVSRYK
+784 RQYLVNRYK
-793 QEYITEWKRFL
+793 QEYIGEWKRFL
-804 SQVYIRDSEGFDDHA
+804 SQVYIRDSEDFEDHA
-819 ILLNQLSNATDSP
+819 MLLNQLSNSAESP
-832 LKTLFETVNRQTQ
+832 LKTLYETVDRQTQ
-845 WDNKAANQSSA
+845 WDNQAALSA
-856 NGSQSRR
+856 TSGAGSRR

-877 PAELRQAEAAM
+877 PAELRQAEAAL
-888 GNSSDSSSNSIG
+888 NNG
-900 SSNGAAAPASSG
+900 SSNEEASAAPASSG
-912 VIAQEFSSIHTLVKP
+912 VIAQEFSSIHALVTP
-927 REDNKDLSLL
+927 REDNQDLSLL
-937 DNYLTSLGN
+937 DNYLASLGN

-955 RSDDIGPDALLFA
+955 RSGDIGPDALLFA
-968 SQTLSTEGS
+968 SQTLSPDGS

-1024 INKVWQAQVHKPFI
+1024 INKVWQAQVHKPFL
-1038 DNLGNKYPFTA
+1038 DNLAGKYPFTA

-1092 IWNGAGLGLS
+1092 IWNGAGLGLN
-1102 PQFVADFGRYFVNY
+1102 PKFVADFGRYFVNY
-1116 TGGNSTSGAAGAS
+1116 TGSNSAGGSGAAS
-1129 GASNQ
+1129 TPNQ

-1210 SARRTELGDNIFEM
+1210 SARRTELGDDIFEM
-1224 AWSGDGITISVRFRI
+1224 AWTGDGITVPVRFRI
-1239 ISGNSSTASQ
+1239 ISGSSNTATQ

-1262 TEVIG
+1262 AEIIA
-1267 LGVTRTAKPTTSST
+1267 LGVTRTAKPIVDDGSNDSNTATVNGNKNEGNNDPASHST
-1281 NADAANDNP
+1281 EQ
-1290 ANDNVSNNNSTTN
+1290 N
-1303 SASNVVGQNNVLNS
+1303 SAQANIDSNSDVATPVTS
-1317 QPAATS
+1317 QAQEPA
-1323 SSQNSNQNNNNG
+1323 Q
-1335 ASANSESA
+1335 
-1343 NNSPNNDDNSEQA
+1343 
-1356 STSSMTNTAASASS
+1356 
-1370 EQQEQ
+1370 
-1375 TP
+1375 

>member
-12 PRVLLVLA
+12 PRVLVALG

-30 YVTLKTFIITVGIL
+30 YVPLKTFFMIIGIL
-44 ITCVVLGWLGYYLW
+44 IACIVLGFVAYYLW
-58 KKRKRAAADLADLV
+58 KKRKKASEDLADLV
-72 ENNVDGDDNNN
+72 EDNAN
-83 ENSANATKDENAQE
+83 ESASKEATNKVKDENTQE

-149 GLKFPFMEKTNNLS
+149 GLKFPFMDQTNKLS

-181 ILLDTAGRYSAYED
+181 ILLDTAGRYSVYED

-204 NLLKKN
+204 SLLKKN

-233 SYALDLAKNLRSRVQ
+233 NYALDLAKNLRSRVQ

-305 DVFEEHFGVL
+305 DVFEDHFGILV
-315 INGLKDLSTTKL
+315 NGLKDLSTTKL

-382 EGQVSSQ
+382 DGQVSSQ

-395 QNYDLHPPAVPLN
+395 QNYDLRPPAVPLN
-408 VQQESADK
+408 AQQESADK
-416 PYFLHD
+416 PYFLQD

-435 KQHKNRNKRSHRAIA
+435 KQHKNRNKRGHRAIV
-450 TLASVVVLCAAVGV
+450 TLAAVVALCAAAGL
-464 WTWSYANNKQLTER
+464 WTWSYTNNKQLTER
-478 VEADLQQVAQ
+478 VVADLQQVAEL
-488 IQKDSNGD
+488 QKNANGD

-504 TILQSRIEQLE
+504 DILQSRIEQLE
-515 GYDSDRPLSLGFG
+515 GYEEDKPLSLSFG

-544 NGIGIIV
+544 NGINIIV

-556 QNIEKFLTEVNT
+556 QNLEQFLSEVNS
-568 NAAQLKVQEVETS
+568 NAAQLEVRT
-581 EEASETINNSDTY
+581 EEASDDTAEEEVTNDAY

-611 YLMLSNHEHLETSHL
+611 YLMLSSHEHLETSHL

-633 WRTWLESNRADMP
+633 WRNWLESNRADMP

-669 FPLIQNDLGLVDKTR
+669 FPLIQNDLGLVDNTR
-684 MNLSKVSKGM
+684 NTLSKVSKGQ
-694 PARERVYSE
+694 PARDRVYSE
-703 IKMRSSARFP
+703 IKMRASARFP
-713 AVTVA
+713 SVTVA
-718 QITQNTANEALLGSY
+718 QITQDTANETLLGSH
-733 VISGTFTKQAWES
+733 VISGTFTRQAWDS
-746 FISDEIDKAATNKIV
+746 FVSDEIDKAATTRVV

-770 SQDDLTLTG
+770 SQNDLTLTG

-784 RQYLVSRYK
+784 RQYLVNRYK
-793 QEYITEWKRFL
+793 QEYISEWKRFL
-804 SQVYIRDSEGFDDHA
+804 SQVYIRDSKGFDDHA
-819 ILLNQLSNATDSP
+819 VLLSQLSNAAESP
-832 LKTLFETVNRQTQ
+832 LKTLFVTVDRQTQ
-845 WDNKAANQSSA
+845 WDNKASTPAAA
-856 NGSQSRR
+856 NGGESRR

-877 PAELRQAEAAM
+877 PAELRQAEAAL
-888 GNSSDSSSNSIG
+888 GNSGGGGSNTSTP
-900 SSNGAAAPASSG
+900 AAPSG
-912 VIAQEFSSIHTLVKP
+912 VIAQEFSSIHALVVP
-927 REDNKDLSLL
+927 REDNQDLSLL
-937 DNYLTSLGN
+937 DNYLASLGDV
-946 IRTRFNNIA
+946 RTRFNNIA

-968 SQTLSTEGS
+968 SQTLSPDGS

-993 ANSEIKQLVR
+993 ANSEIKKLVR

-1024 INKVWQAQVHKPFI
+1024 INKVWKAQVRKPFL
-1038 DNLGNKYPFTA
+1038 DNLEKKYPFTA

-1069 VAKFVNE
+1069 VARFVNE

-1092 IWNGAGLGLS
+1092 IWNGAGLGLN
-1102 PQFVADFGRYFVNY
+1102 PQFVADFGRYFTNY
-1116 TGGNSTSGAAGAS
+1116 TGNSSSGSTGTTTGSA
-1129 GASNQ
+1129 NQ

-1184 RAKDYDGKDYTVFE
+1184 RAKDYDGRDFTVFE
-1198 EAGSFGVERLIN
+1198 EAGSFGVERMIN
-1210 SARRTELGDNIFEM
+1210 SARRTELGDDIFEM
-1224 AWSGDGITISVRFRI
+1224 AWSGDGITIPVRFRL
-1239 ISGNSSTASQ
+1239 ISGSGGATPQ
-1249 GRSNNPFTGMKLP
+1249 GRASNPFTGMKLP
-1262 TEVIG
+1262 DEVIA
-1267 LGVTRTAKPTTSST
+1267 LGVTRSAMPVSDS
-1281 NADAANDNP
+1281 NAANGNE
-1290 ANDNVSNNNSTTN
+1290 ANTGTSTEPPVTSPTAPRSEDNSTTEPT
-1303 SASNVVGQNNVLNS
+1303 SAPNTLNLTPTTDGNDSDSDSGQTDTSTTTTDNN
-1317 QPAATS
+1317 PTTT
-1323 SSQNSNQNNNNG
+1323 
-1335 ASANSESA
+1335 
-1343 NNSPNNDDNSEQA
+1343 D
-1356 STSSMTNTAASASS
+1356 T
-1370 EQQEQ
+1370 QEP

>member
-1 MFSRFFHLIYN
+1 MSI
-12 PRVLLVLA
+12 
-20 IIVALVLLYD
+20 
-30 YVTLKTFIITVGIL
+30 KTFFIIVGIL
-44 ITCVVLGWLGYYLW
+44 ITCTVLGLLTYYLW
-58 KKRKRAAADLADLV
+58 KKRKAASDELANLV
-72 ENNVDGDDNNN
+72 EDNDN
-83 ENSANATKDENAQE
+83 ESPSEDSTHLAKDENAQE

-107 AIKTIRKSKLGD
+107 AIKTIRKSKIGD

-149 GLKFPFMEKTNNLS
+149 GLKFPFMDQTNKLS

-181 ILLDTAGRYSAYED
+181 ILLDTAGRYSVYEE

-269 VSGFRDF
+269 ISGFRDF

-285 NQVWGATIPY
+285 SQVWGATIPY
-295 PEDPDNINIT
+295 PEDPEDINIT

-315 INGLKDLSTTKL
+315 VNGLKDLSTTKL

-382 EGQVSSQ
+382 DGQVSSQ

-395 QNYDLHPPAVPLN
+395 QNYDLHPPAIPLN
-408 VQQESADK
+408 AQQESADK
-416 PYFLHD
+416 PYFLQD

-435 KQHKNRNKRSHRAIA
+435 KQHKNRNKRSHRALA
-450 TLASVVVLCAAVGV
+450 TLAAVVTLCTVVGL

-478 VEADLQQVAQ
+478 VVADLQQVAAL
-488 IQKDSNGD
+488 QKNSNGD

-504 TILQSRIEQLE
+504 SILQSRIEQLE
-515 GYDSDRPLSLGFG
+515 GYQDDKPLSLRFG
-528 LYQGDKLKQKL
+528 LYQGDKLQQKL

-544 NGIGIIV
+544 NGIRIIV
-551 LAPTK
+551 LTPTK
-556 QNIEKFLTEVNT
+556 QNIETFLTEVNT
-568 NAAQLKVQEVETS
+568 NADQLEVRTEDSTTDNTS
-581 EEASETINNSDTY
+581 DAAVNDAY

-601 VEDAYNALKA
+601 VEDAYSALKA
-611 YLMLSNHEHLETSHL
+611 YLMLGNHDNLETSHL

-633 WRTWLESNRADMP
+633 WRNWLDANRADMP

-659 FTLAHVDDPA
+659 FTLAHVGDPT
-669 FPLIQNDLGLVDKTR
+669 FPLIQNDLGLIDKTR
-684 MNLSKVSKGM
+684 GNLSKVSKGQ

-713 AVTVA
+713 SVTVA
-718 QITQNTANEALLGSY
+718 QITQGTANEALLGSH

-746 FISDEIDKAATNKIV
+746 FVSDEIDKAATTRIV

-793 QEYITEWKRFL
+793 QEYISEWKRFL
-804 SQVYIRDSEGFDDHA
+804 SQVYVRDSKDFDDHA
-819 ILLNQLSNATDSP
+819 ILLNQLSNATESP
-832 LKTLFETVNRQTQ
+832 LKTLFETVDRQTQ
-845 WDNKAANQSSA
+845 WDNKAANQA
-856 NGSQSRR
+856 VGNGGESRR

-877 PAELRQAEAAM
+877 PAELRQAEATMNNGRSA
-888 GNSSDSSSNSIG
+888 SNT
-900 SSNGAAAPASSG
+900 AAVAPASSG
-912 VIAQEFSSIHTLVKP
+912 VIAQEFSSIHALVTP
-927 REDNKDLSLL
+927 REDNQDLSLL
-937 DNYLTSLGN
+937 DNYLASLGD

-968 SQTLSTEGS
+968 SQTLSPEGS

-987 EQILSQ
+987 EKILSQ

-1024 INKVWQAQVHKPFI
+1024 INKVWKAQVHKPFL
-1038 DNLGNKYPFTA
+1038 DNLEKKYPFTA

-1069 VAKFVNE
+1069 VARFVNE

-1092 IWNGAGLGLS
+1092 IWNGAGIGLN
-1102 PQFVADFGRYFVNY
+1102 PKFVADFGRYFTNY
-1116 TGGNSTSGAAGAS
+1116 TGSNSTGGGAGSSAA
-1129 GASNQ
+1129 NQ

-1156 QQLRYRMGTQAWTT
+1156 QQLRYRMGSQAWTT

-1184 RAKDYDGKDYTVFE
+1184 RAKDYDGRDFTVFE

-1210 SARRTELGDNIFEM
+1210 SARRTELGNDIFEM
-1224 AWSGDGITISVRFRI
+1224 AWSGDDVTISVRFRI
-1239 ISGNSSTASQ
+1239 ISGSGSTTTDQ

-1262 TEVIG
+1262 DEVIA
-1267 LGVTRTAKPTTSST
+1267 LGVTRTARPISDSNAVDSKAPTANIGSDTNQTVPTVEQDATSATPPANATTVAPST
-1281 NADAANDNP
+1281 NSIANNESLLQAQPPTDNATTTNDN
-1290 ANDNVSNNNSTTN
+1290 
-1303 SASNVVGQNNVLNS
+1303 SAV
-1317 QPAATS
+1317 T
-1323 SSQNSNQNNNNG
+1323 
-1335 ASANSESA
+1335 
-1343 NNSPNNDDNSEQA
+1343 
-1356 STSSMTNTAASASS
+1356 

>member
-1 MFSRFFHLIYN
+1 MFSRFLHLIYN
-12 PRVLLVLA
+12 PRVLVILG

-30 YVTLKTFIITVGIL
+30 YVPLKTFFIIISIVI
-44 ITCVVLGWLGYYLW
+44 ICMVLGALAYHGW
-58 KKRKRAAADLADLV
+58 KKRKAASNELSDLV
-72 ENNVDGDDNNN
+72 LVEKNNDSQVDNNHL
-83 ENSANATKDENAQE
+83 AKDENAQE

-107 AIKTIRKSKLGD
+107 AIKTIRKSKIGD

-149 GLKFPFMEKTNNLS
+149 GLKFPFMEKTNQLS

-181 ILLDTAGRYSAYED
+181 ILLDTAGRYSVYEE

-233 SYALDLAKNLRSRVQ
+233 SYALNLAKNLRSRVQ

-269 VSGFRDF
+269 ISGFRDF

-285 NQVWGATIPY
+285 SQVWGATIPY
-295 PEDPDNINIT
+295 PEDPENINIT

-315 INGLKDLSTTKL
+315 VNGLKDLSTTKL

-336 PSLMTFPM
+336 PSLMTFPI

-382 EGQVSSQ
+382 DGQVSSQ
-389 MTLQMV
+389 MTQQMV
-395 QNYDLHPPAVPLN
+395 QNYDLHPPAIPIN
-408 VQQESADK
+408 TQQETNDK
-416 PYFLHD
+416 PYFLQD

-435 KQHKNRNKRSHRAIA
+435 KQHKNRNRRSYRAFA
-450 TLASVVVLCAAVGV
+450 TLGAVIVLCMAVGL
-464 WTWSYANNKQLTER
+464 WTWSYTNNKQLTER
-478 VEADLQQVAQ
+478 VAADLQQVTEQ
-488 IQKDSNGD
+488 QKNANGD
-496 LQSQLESL
+496 LKSQLESL
-504 TILQSRIEQLE
+504 SILQSRIEQLE
-515 GYDSDRPLSLGFG
+515 GYEEDKPLSLSFG

-539 LAEYY
+539 LTEYY
-544 NGIGIIV
+544 NGVNIIV
-551 LAPTK
+551 LAPTT
-556 QNIEKFLTEVNT
+556 QNIERFLTEVNT
-568 NAAQLKVQEVETS
+568 NAAQLEVRTEKS
-581 EEASETINNSDTY
+581 SPDESSETATDSAY

-611 YLMLSNHEHLETSHL
+611 YLMLGNHDNLETSHL

-633 WRTWLESNRADMP
+633 WRNWLEANRADMP

-659 FTLAHVDDPA
+659 FTLAHIDDSS
-669 FPLIQNDLGLVDKTR
+669 FPLIQNDLGLIDKTR
-684 MNLSKVSKGM
+684 QNLSKVSKGQ

-713 AVTVA
+713 SVTVA
-718 QITQNTANEALLGSY
+718 QITQNTTNEALLGSY

-746 FISDEIDKAATNKIV
+746 FVSDEIDKAATTRVV

-793 QEYITEWKRFL
+793 QEYISEWKRFL
-804 SQVYIRDSEGFDDHA
+804 SQVYVRDSKSFADHA
-819 ILLNQLSNATDSP
+819 VLLNQLSNATESP
-832 LKTLFETVNRQTQ
+832 LKTLFETVDRQTQ
-845 WDNKAANQSSA
+845 WDNKTANQASNTS
-856 NGSQSRR
+856 SQSRR
-863 SFVNWFKQTILRQS
+863 SFIDWFKQTILRQS
-877 PAELRQAEAAM
+877 PAELRQAEAALN
-888 GNSSDSSSNSIG
+888 NSSG
-900 SSNGAAAPASSG
+900 SSNATSTTPTTSG
-912 VIAQEFSSIHTLVKP
+912 VIAQEFSSIHALVTP
-927 REDNKDLSLL
+927 REDNQDLSLL
-937 DNYLTSLGN
+937 DNYISSLGN

-955 RSDDIGPDALLFA
+955 RSNDIGPDALLFA
-968 SQTLSTEGS
+968 SQTLSPEGS

-993 ANSEIKQLVR
+993 ANSDMKQLVR

-1024 INKVWQAQVHKPFI
+1024 INKVWRAQVRKPFL
-1038 DNLGNKYPFTA
+1038 DNLEKKYPFTA

-1069 VAKFVNE
+1069 VARFVNE

-1092 IWNGAGLGLS
+1092 IWNGAGLGLN

-1116 TGGNSTSGAAGAS
+1116 TGSNNASASGSGSSTS
-1129 GASNQ
+1129 ASNQ

-1184 RAKDYDGKDYTVFE
+1184 RAKDYDGKDFTVFE

-1224 AWSGDGITISVRFRI
+1224 AWSGDGVTISVRFRI
-1239 ISGNSSTASQ
+1239 ISGSSNTASQ
-1249 GRSNNPFTGMKLP
+1249 GRSTNPFTGMKLP
-1262 TEVIG
+1262 DEVIA
-1267 LGVTRTAKPTTSST
+1267 LGVTRTAKPITDSSNAANNGTATVANGSTASPIAQTRTTSTTPST
-1281 NADAANDNP
+1281 PAGQLNVTDNATDDSPAP
-1290 ANDNVSNNNSTTN
+1290 AND
-1303 SASNVVGQNNVLNS
+1303 
-1317 QPAATS
+1317 
-1323 SSQNSNQNNNNG
+1323 
-1335 ASANSESA
+1335 SANENENA
-1343 NNSPNNDDNSEQA
+1343 NVAEQEA
-1356 STSSMTNTAASASS
+1356 ST
-1370 EQQEQ
+1370 
-1375 TP
+1375 P

>member
-12 PRVLLVLA
+12 PRVLLVLG

-30 YVTLKTFIITVGIL
+30 YVTIKTFTIIIGIL
-44 ITCVVLGWLGYYLW
+44 LTCTVLGVLSYYLW
-58 KKRKRAAADLADLV
+58 KRRKKASDELANLV
-72 ENNVDGDDNNN
+72 EDSGNESHD
-83 ENSANATKDENAQE
+83 ENSAHKAKDENAQE

-107 AIKTIRKSKLGD
+107 AIKTIRKSKIGD

-149 GLKFPFMEKTNNLS
+149 GLKFPFMEKTNKLS

-181 ILLDTAGRYSAYED
+181 ILLDTAGRYSVYEE
-195 DRSEWLSFL
+195 DRLEWLSFL

-285 NQVWGATIPY
+285 SQVWGATIPY
-295 PEDPDNINIT
+295 PEDPENINIT

-315 INGLKDLSTTKL
+315 VNGLKDLSTTKL

-382 EGQVSSQ
+382 DGQVSSQ

-408 VQQESADK
+408 TQQEAADK
-416 PYFLHD
+416 PYFLQD

-450 TLASVVVLCAAVGV
+450 TLGAVVALCAAVSL

-478 VEADLQQVAQ
+478 VVADLQQVAEL
-488 IQKDSNGD
+488 QKNANGD

-504 TILQSRIEQLE
+504 SILQSRIEQLE
-515 GYDSDRPLSLGFG
+515 NYEEDKPLSLSLG
-528 LYQGDKLKQKL
+528 LYQGGKLKQKL

-544 NGIGIIV
+544 NGIRIIV

-568 NAAQLKVQEVETS
+568 NAAQLTVRTEESATENTTETTTND
-581 EEASETINNSDTY
+581 AY

-611 YLMLSNHEHLETSHL
+611 YLMLGNHNNLETSHL

-633 WRTWLESNRADMP
+633 WRNWLDANRADMP

-659 FTLAHVDDPA
+659 FTLAHVDDPS
-669 FPLIQNDLGLVDKTR
+669 FPLVQNDLGLIDKTR
-684 MNLSKVSKGM
+684 SNLSKVSKGQ

-703 IKMRSSARFP
+703 IKMRASARFP
-713 AVTVA
+713 SVTVA
-718 QITQNTANEALLGSY
+718 QITQNNANEALLGSY
-733 VISGTFTKQAWES
+733 VISGTFTKQAWKS
-746 FISDEIDKAATNKIV
+746 FVSDEIDKAATTRMV

-784 RQYLVSRYK
+784 RQYLVNRYK
-793 QEYITEWKRFL
+793 QEYIAEWKRFI
-804 SQVYIRDSEGFDDHA
+804 SQVYVRDSEGFDDHA
-819 ILLNQLSNATDSP
+819 VLLNQLSNAKESP
-832 LKTLFETVNRQTQ
+832 LKTLFETVDRQTQ
-845 WDNKAANQSSA
+845 WDNQAANLGSDN
-856 NGSQSRR
+856 NGKSRR
-863 SFVNWFKQTILRQS
+863 SFVDWFKQTILRQS
-877 PAELRQAEAAM
+877 PAELRMAEAAM
-888 GNSSDSSSNSIG
+888 NNGSSSSDTNS
-900 SSNGAAAPASSG
+900 APQANSG
-912 VIAQEFSSIHTLVKP
+912 VIAQEFSSIHALVTP
-927 REDNKDLSLL
+927 REDNQDLSLL
-937 DNYLTSLGN
+937 DNYLVSLGN

-968 SQTLSTEGS
+968 SQTLSPDGS

-1024 INKVWQAQVHKPFI
+1024 INKVWQAQVRKPFL
-1038 DNLGNKYPFTA
+1038 DNLEKKYPFTA

-1069 VAKFVNE
+1069 VARFVNE

-1092 IWNGAGLGLS
+1092 IWNGAGLGLN

-1116 TGGNSTSGAAGAS
+1116 TGSNSSGSSGTAGAAP
-1129 GASNQ
+1129 NQ

-1184 RAKDYDGKDYTVFE
+1184 RAKDYDGRDFTVFE

-1210 SARRTELGDNIFEM
+1210 SARRTELGDDIFEM
-1224 AWSGDGITISVRFRI
+1224 AWSGDGTTISVRFRV
-1239 ISGNSSTASQ
+1239 ISGNSNNATQ

-1262 TEVIG
+1262 ADVIA
-1267 LGVTRTAKPTTSST
+1267 LGVTRSAKPIANP
-1281 NADAANDNP
+1281 NAD
-1290 ANDNVSNNNSTTN
+1290 
-1303 SASNVVGQNNVLNS
+1303 
-1317 QPAATS
+1317 
-1323 SSQNSNQNNNNG
+1323 
-1335 ASANSESA
+1335 
-1343 NNSPNNDDNSEQA
+1343 NNSPSINNLADQSNEQGSA
-1356 STSSMTNTAASASS
+1356 TTNNTSAPS

-1375 TP
+1375 TR

>member
-12 PRVLLVLA
+12 PRVLLVLG

-30 YVTLKTFIITVGIL
+30 YVTINTFLIIIGIL
-44 ITCVVLGWLGYYLW
+44 MTGIMLSALGYYLW
-58 KKRKRAAADLADLV
+58 KKRKKASNKLADLV
-72 ENNVDGDDNNN
+72 ENNN
-83 ENSANATKDENAQE
+83 ESIDADPSVAKDENAQE

-107 AIKTIRKSKLGD
+107 AIKTIRKSKIGD

-149 GLKFPFMEKTNNLS
+149 GLKFPFMEKTNKLS

-170 RNCDWFFSTEG
+170 RNCDWFFSTDG
-181 ILLDTAGRYSAYED
+181 ILLDTAGRYSVYEE

-204 NLLKKN
+204 SLLKKN

-233 SYALDLAKNLRSRVQ
+233 SYALELAKNLRSRVQ

-269 VSGFRDF
+269 ISGFRDF
-276 FNDYEQEER
+276 FSDYEQKER
-285 NQVWGATIPY
+285 SQVWGATIPY
-295 PEDPDNINIT
+295 PDDPENINIT

-315 INGLKDLSTTKL
+315 VSGLKDLSTTKL

-382 EGQVSSQ
+382 DGQVSSQ

-395 QNYDLHPPAVPLN
+395 QSYDLHPPAVPLN
-408 VQQESADK
+408 SQQEAIDK
-416 PYFLHD
+416 PYFLQD

-435 KQHKNRNKRSHRAIA
+435 KQHKNRHKRSHRAFA
-450 TLASVVVLCAAVGV
+450 TLGAVIILCGAVGL

-478 VEADLQQVAQ
+478 VVADLQQVAAL
-488 IQKDSNGD
+488 QKNSSGD

-504 TILQSRIEQLE
+504 GILQSRIEQLE
-515 GYDSDRPLSLGFG
+515 GYEANKPLSLSFG

-544 NGIGIIV
+544 NGIGIII
-551 LAPTK
+551 LAPTA
-556 QNIEKFLTEVNT
+556 QHIEKFLTEVNT
-568 NAAQLKVQEVETS
+568 NAGKLQVRTAGPSVNNTS
-581 EEASETINNSDTY
+581 EVVTNDAY
-594 IQSDPTD
+594 IQSDSTD

-611 YLMLSNHEHLETSHL
+611 YLMLGNHDNLETSHL

-633 WRTWLESNRADMP
+633 WRNWLEANRADMP
-646 RDKMIRQAERILS
+646 RDQMIRQAERILS

-684 MNLSKVSKGM
+684 TNLSKVSKGQ
-694 PARERVYSE
+694 PARERVYAE

-713 AVTVA
+713 SVTVA
-718 QITQNTANEALLGSY
+718 QITQDNASEVLLGSY
-733 VISGTFTKQAWES
+733 EIAGTFTKQAWES
-746 FISDEIDKAATNKIV
+746 FISDEIDKAATTRVV

-784 RQYLVSRYK
+784 RQYLVNRYK
-793 QEYITEWKRFL
+793 QEYISEWKRFL
-804 SQVYIRDSEGFDDHA
+804 SQVYVRDSKGFNDHTM
-819 ILLNQLSNATDSP
+819 LLNQLSSATESP
-832 LKTLFETVNRQTQ
+832 LKILFETVERQTQ
-845 WDNKAANQSSA
+845 WDNQAANPSS
-856 NGSQSRR
+856 NDGTQSRR
-863 SFVNWFKQTILRQS
+863 SFVSWFKQTILRQS
-877 PAELRQAEAAM
+877 PAELRQVEAALNPS
-888 GNSSDSSSNSIG
+888 GSNNDPSP
-900 SSNGAAAPASSG
+900 AAIPASSG
-912 VIAQEFSSIHTLVKP
+912 IVAQEFSSIHALVTP
-927 REDNKDLSLL
+927 REDNQNLSLL
-937 DNYLTSLGN
+937 DNYLASLGG

-968 SQTLSTEGS
+968 SQTLSPDGS

-993 ANSEIKQLVR
+993 ANADIKQLVR

-1024 INKVWQAQVHKPFI
+1024 INKVWKAQVYKPFL

-1069 VAKFVNE
+1069 VARFVNE

-1092 IWNGAGLGLS
+1092 IWNSAGLGLS

-1116 TGGNSTSGAAGAS
+1116 TGGNGAGAPSSS
-1129 GASNQ
+1129 GTTGVSSQ

-1184 RAKDYDGKDYTVFE
+1184 RAKDYDGKDFIVFE

-1210 SARRTELGDNIFEM
+1210 SARRTELGNDIFEM
-1224 AWSGDGITISVRFRI
+1224 AWSGDGITIPVRFRI
-1239 ISGNSSTASQ
+1239 ISGSSSTASQ
-1249 GRSNNPFTGMKLP
+1249 GRSTNPFTGMKLP
-1262 TEVIG
+1262 DEIIA
-1267 LGVTRTAKPTTSST
+1267 LGVTRTAKPVTDTITDGNGTASAGVNHSAVSATSQSSEQGTTTSSQ
-1281 NADAANDNP
+1281 
-1290 ANDNVSNNNSTTN
+1290 ST
-1303 SASNVVGQNNVLNS
+1303 SVLNVA
-1317 QPAATS
+1317 PT
-1323 SSQNSNQNNNNG
+1323 NK
-1335 ASANSESA
+1335 
-1343 NNSPNNDDNSEQA
+1343 DDNSNSWQA
-1356 STSSMTNTAASASS
+1356 NLPTAPTHTSAAS

>member
-12 PRVLLVLA
+12 PRVLLALGV
-20 IIVALVLLYD
+20 IVALVLLYD
-30 YVTLKTFIITVGIL
+30 YVPIKTFFIIIGVL
-44 ITCVVLGWLGYYLW
+44 ITFTVLGALAYYLW
-58 KKRKRAAADLADLV
+58 KKRKKASDDLANLV
-72 ENNVDGDDNNN
+72 EDNGSESAS
-83 ENSANATKDENAQE
+83 ENGTPTVKDENTQE

-107 AIKTIRKSKLGD
+107 AIKTIRKSKIGD

-149 GLKFPFMEKTNNLS
+149 GLKFPFMEQTNKLS

-181 ILLDTAGRYSAYED
+181 ILLDTAGRYSVYEE

-204 NLLKKN
+204 SLLKKN

-233 SYALDLAKNLRSRVQ
+233 NYALDLAKNLRSRVQ

-269 VSGFRDF
+269 ISGFRDF

-295 PEDPDNINIT
+295 PEDPDNINMT
-305 DVFEEHFGVL
+305 DVFEEHFGILV
-315 INGLKDLSTTKL
+315 NGLKDLSTTKL

-389 MTLQMV
+389 MTLQMM
-395 QNYDLHPPAVPLN
+395 QNYDLRPPAIPLN
-408 VQQESADK
+408 AQQEAADK
-416 PYFLHD
+416 PYFLQD

-435 KQHKNRNKRSHRAIA
+435 KQHKNRNRRSHRAIA
-450 TLASVVVLCAAVGV
+450 TLAAVVTLCAAVGL

-478 VEADLQQVAQ
+478 VVADLQQVAAL
-488 IQKDSNGD
+488 QKNANGD

-504 TILQSRIEQLE
+504 NILQSRIEQLE
-515 GYDSDRPLSLGFG
+515 GYEEDKPLSLRFG
-528 LYQGDKLKQKL
+528 LYQGDKLKDKL

-544 NGIGIIV
+544 NGISIIV

-556 QNIEKFLTEVNT
+556 QNIEQFLTEVNT
-568 NAAQLKVQEVETS
+568 NTDQLEVRTEDSTTDDAA
-581 EEASETINNSDTY
+581 EAATNDAY

-611 YLMLSNHEHLETSHL
+611 YLMLGNHDNLETSHL

-633 WRTWLESNRADMP
+633 WRNWLEANRADMP

-659 FTLAHVDDPA
+659 FTLSHADDPA

-684 MNLSKVSKGM
+684 TNLSKVSKGQ
-694 PARERVYSE
+694 PARDRVYSE

-713 AVTVA
+713 SVTVA
-718 QITQNTANEALLGSY
+718 QITQDTNSEALLGSY
-733 VISGTFTKQAWES
+733 VISGTFTKQAWDS
-746 FISDEIDKAATNKIV
+746 FVSDEIDKAATTRVV

-770 SQDDLTLTG
+770 SQNDLTLTG

-784 RQYLVSRYK
+784 RQYLVNRYK
-793 QEYITEWKRFL
+793 QEYISEWKRFL
-804 SQVYIRDSEGFDDHA
+804 SQVYVRDSKGFDDHA
-819 ILLNQLSNATDSP
+819 VLLNQLSNPTESP
-832 LKTLFETVNRQTQ
+832 LKTLFETVDRQTQ
-845 WDNKAANQSSA
+845 WDNQAANPAAA
-856 NGSQSRR
+856 NGGQSRR

-877 PAELRQAEAAM
+877 PAELRQAEAAL
-888 GNSSDSSSNSIG
+888 GNNGSTSDT
-900 SSNGAAAPASSG
+900 ATPTAQAPSG
-912 VIAQEFSSIHTLVKP
+912 VIAQEFSSIHALVTP
-927 REDNKDLSLL
+927 REDNQDLSLL
-937 DNYLTSLGN
+937 DNYLASLGDV
-946 IRTRFNNIA
+946 RTRFNNIA

-968 SQTLSTEGS
+968 SQTLSPDGS

-1024 INKVWQAQVHKPFI
+1024 INKVWKAQVRKPFL
-1038 DNLGNKYPFTA
+1038 DNLEKKYPFTA

-1092 IWNGAGLGLS
+1092 IWNGAGLGLN
-1102 PQFVADFGRYFVNY
+1102 PKFVADFGRYFTNY
-1116 TGGNSTSGAAGAS
+1116 TGSNTAGTTGAAGNGGS
-1129 GASNQ
+1129 TNQ

-1184 RAKDYDGKDYTVFE
+1184 RAKDYDGRDFTVFE

-1210 SARRTELGDNIFEM
+1210 SARRTELGDDIFEM

-1239 ISGNSSTASQ
+1239 ISGNSSNATQ
-1249 GRSNNPFTGMKLP
+1249 GRSTNPFNGMKLP
-1262 TEVIG
+1262 DEIIA
-1267 LGVTRTAKPTTSST
+1267 LGVTRTAAPIADS
-1281 NADAANDNP
+1281 NAA
-1290 ANDNVSNNNSTTN
+1290 NNSTPTN
-1303 SASNVVGQNNVLNS
+1303 GSTTNATTPSDGQNNTTPTTPSNILNLT
-1317 QPAATS
+1317 PTT
-1323 SSQNSNQNNNNG
+1323 N
-1335 ASANSESA
+1335 ANETGNA
-1343 NNSPNNDDNSEQA
+1343 QA
-1356 STSSMTNTAASASS
+1356 DTPVATNTSTDNDSA
-1370 EQQEQ
+1370 EAETQEQ

>member
-12 PRVLLVLA
+12 PRVLLVLG
-20 IIVALVLLYD
+20 ILVVLVVLYD
-30 YVTLKTFIITVGIL
+30 YVTIKTFFIIISIL
-44 ITCVVLGWLGYYLW
+44 IICMVLGALAYYLW
-58 KKRKRAAADLADLV
+58 KKRKAASDELADLV
-72 ENNVDGDDNNN
+72 EDTGN
-83 ENSANATKDENAQE
+83 ESHDKETHVAKDENAQE

-107 AIKTIRKSKLGD
+107 AIKTIRKSKIGD

-149 GLKFPFMEKTNNLS
+149 GLKFPFMEKTNKLS

-181 ILLDTAGRYSAYED
+181 ILLDTAGRYSVYEE

-269 VSGFRDF
+269 ISGFRDF

-295 PEDPDNINIT
+295 PEDPENINIT
-305 DVFEEHFGVL
+305 DVFEEHFGILV
-315 INGLKDLSTTKL
+315 NGLKDLSTTKL

-382 EGQVSSQ
+382 DGQVNSQ

-408 VQQESADK
+408 AQQETADK
-416 PYFLHD
+416 PYFLQD

-435 KQHKNRNKRSHRAIA
+435 KQHKNRNKRSHRALA
-450 TLASVVVLCAAVGV
+450 TLAAVVTLCAAVGL
-464 WTWSYANNKQLTER
+464 WTWSYTNNKQLTER
-478 VEADLQQVAQ
+478 VVADLQQVAQ
-488 IQKDSNGD
+488 LQENSNGS

-504 TILQSRIEQLE
+504 SILQSRIEQLE
-515 GYDSDRPLSLGFG
+515 GYEEDKPLSLRFG
-528 LYQGDKLKQKL
+528 LYQGDTLKQKL

-544 NGIGIIV
+544 NGINIIV
-551 LAPTK
+551 LAPTT

-568 NAAQLKVQEVETS
+568 NAAQLEVRT
-581 EEASETINNSDTY
+581 EESIADDASETATIDAY

-611 YLMLSNHEHLETSHL
+611 YLMLGNHDNLETSHL

-633 WRTWLESNRADMP
+633 WRNWLEANRADMP

-659 FTLAHVDDPA
+659 FTLAHADDPN
-669 FPLIQNDLGLVDKTR
+669 FPLVQNDLGLIDKTR
-684 MNLSKVSKGM
+684 SNLSKVSKGQ

-713 AVTVA
+713 SVTVA

-746 FISDEIDKAATNKIV
+746 FISDEIDKAATTRVV

-784 RQYLVSRYK
+784 RQYLVNRYK

-804 SQVYIRDSEGFDDHA
+804 SQVYVRDSKGFDDHA
-819 ILLNQLSNATDSP
+819 VLLNQLSNATESP
-832 LKTLFETVNRQTQ
+832 LKTLFETVDRQTQ
-845 WDNKAANQSSA
+845 WDNQAANQASA
-856 NGSQSRR
+856 NSGESRR

-888 GNSSDSSSNSIG
+888 NNASSANP
-900 SSNGAAAPASSG
+900 NAPIAQAPSG
-912 VIAQEFSSIHTLVKP
+912 VIAQEFASIHALVTP
-927 REDNKDLSLL
+927 REDNQDLSLL
-937 DNYLTSLGN
+937 DNYLTSLGD

-955 RSDDIGPDALLFA
+955 RSADIGPDALLFA
-968 SQTLSTEGS
+968 SQTLSPEGS

-1024 INKVWQAQVHKPFI
+1024 INKVWKAQVRKPFV
-1038 DNLGNKYPFTA
+1038 DTLEKKYPFTA

-1069 VAKFVNE
+1069 VARFVNE

-1116 TGGNSTSGAAGAS
+1116 TGSNSASAS
-1129 GASNQ
+1129 GANGASSK

-1184 RAKDYDGKDYTVFE
+1184 RAKDYDGKDFTVFE

-1210 SARRTELGDNIFEM
+1210 SARRTELGDDIFEM

-1239 ISGNSSTASQ
+1239 ISGNSNTASQ
-1249 GRSNNPFTGMKLP
+1249 GRSTNPFTGMKLP
-1262 TEVIG
+1262 DEVIA
-1267 LGVTRTAKPTTSST
+1267 LGVTRTAKPITDNSAGNSTPSATNNSVAQSSEQSST
-1281 NADAANDNP
+1281 
-1290 ANDNVSNNNSTTN
+1290 TR
-1303 SASNVVGQNNVLNS
+1303 S
-1317 QPAATS
+1317 QPASGLNVTDNANDGSDTQADTS
-1323 SSQNSNQNNNNG
+1323 V
-1335 ASANSESA
+1335 SA
-1343 NNSPNNDDNSEQA
+1343 NNNAVVAEQ
-1356 STSSMTNTAASASS
+1356 
-1370 EQQEQ
+1370 EEQ